1 MARLFTPSESKYYLM
16 ALDAGTGSIRAVI
29 FDLEGNQIAVGQA
42 EWRHLAVP
50 DVPGSMEF
58 DLNKNWQLACEC
70 MRQALHNAGI
80 APEYI
85 AAVSACS
92 MREGIVLYNNE
103 GAPIWA
109 CANVDARAA
118 REVSELKEL
127 HNNTFENEVYRATGQ
142 TLALSAIPR
151 LLWLAH
157 HRSDIYRQAST
168 ITMISDWLAYML
180 SGELA
185 VDPSNA
191 GTTGLLDLT
200 TRDWKPALLD
210 MAGLRADILSPV
222 KETGTLLGVVSS
234 QAAELCGLKAGT
246 PVVVGGGDVQL
257 GCLGLGV
264 VRPAQ
269 TAVLGGTFWQ
279 QVVNLGAP
287 VTDPEMNVRVN
298 PHVIPGMVQAES
310 ISFFTGLT
318 MRWFRDAFCAEEK
331 LIAERLGIDTYTLLE
346 EMASRVPPGSWGVMP
361 IFSDRMRFKTWYHAA
376 PSFINLSI
384 DPDKCN
390 KATLFRALE
399 ENAAIVSACNLQ
411 QIADFSNQGT
421 GEATIR
427 EGGLITAENTIIG
440 GNATGIGTLNVQD
453 QDSVI
458 TVRRLY
464 NGYFGNGTLNIS
476 NNGLINNKEYSLVGV
491 QDGSHGVVNVTD
503 KGHWNFLGTGEAFR
517 YIYIGDAGDGEL
529 NVSREGKVDSG
540 IITAGMKET
549 GTGNITVK
557 DKNSVI
563 TNLGTNLGY
572 DGHGEMNIS
581 NEGLV
586 VSNGGSSL
594 GYGETGVGN
603 VSITTG
609 GMWEVNKNVYTTIGV
624 AGVGNLNISDGG
636 KFVSQNIT
644 FLGDKASGIGTLN
657 LMDATSSFDTV
668 GINVGNFGSGIVN
681 VSNGATLN
689 STGYGFIG
697 GNASGKGIVNISTD
711 SLWNLKTSST
721 NAQLLQ
727 VGVLGK
733 GELNITTGGI
743 VKARDTQIALNDKSK
758 GVVRVDGQN
767 SLLETFNMYVG
778 TSGTGTLTLTN
789 SGTLNVEGGEVYL
802 GVFEPAVGTLNIG
815 AAHGEAAADAGYIT
829 NATKVE
835 FGSGEGV
842 FVFNH
847 TNNSDAGYQVDMLI
861 TGDDKD
867 GKVIHDAGHTVFNA
881 GNTYS
886 GKTLVNDGLLTIAS
900 HTADGVTGM
909 GSSEVTIASPGTLD
923 ILASTNS
930 AGDYTL
936 TNALKGDGLMRVQL
950 SSYDKMFGFTHAT
963 GTEFAGVAQLKDST
977 FTLERDNTAALT
989 HAMLQSDSENT
1000 TSVKVGEQSIGGL
1013 AMNGGTLIFDTDIP
1027 AATLAEGYISV
1038 DTLVVGAGD
1047 YTWKGRNYQVN
1058 GTGDVLIDVPKPWND
1073 PMANNPLTTLN
1084 LLEHDDSHVGVQ
1096 LVKAQTVIGS
1106 GGSLTLRD
1114 LQGDEVEADKTL
1126 HIAQNGTVVAEGD
1139 YGFRLT
1145 TAPGD
1150 GLYVNYGLKALNI
1163 HGGQKL
1169 TLAEHGGAYGATAD
1183 MSAKIGG
1190 EGDLAINTVRQVS
1203 LSNGQNDYQGATYVQ
1218 MGTLRTDADGALGN
1232 TRELNISNAAIVDL
1246 NGSTQTV
1253 ETFTG
1258 QMGST
1263 VLFKE
1268 GALTVNKGGISQG
1281 ELTGGGNLN
1290 VTGGTLAIEGLNARY
1305 NALTSISPNAEVSLD
1320 NTQGL
1325 GRGNIANDGLLTL
1338 KNVTGE
1344 LRNSISGKGIV
1355 SATARTDVELDGDNS
1370 RFVGQFN
1377 IDTGSALSVNEQ
1389 KNLGDASVINNGLL
1403 TISTERSWA
1412 MTHSISGSGDVT
1424 KLGTGILTLNND
1436 SAAYQGTTD
1445 IVGGEIAFGSD
1456 SAINMASQHI
1466 NIHNSGVMSGNV
1478 TTAGDVNVMPGGT
1491 LRVAKTTIG
1500 GNLENGG
1507 TVQMNSE
1514 GGKPG
1519 NVLTVNGN
1527 YTGNNGLMTFNAT
1540 LGGDNSPTD
1549 KMNVKGDTQGN
1560 TRVRVDNIGGVG
1572 AQTVNGIELIEVGG
1586 NSAGNFALTTG
1597 TVEAGAYVYTLA
1609 KGKGN
1614 DEKNWYLTSKWDGVT
1629 PADTPDPINN
1639 PPVVDPEGPSV
1650 YRPEAG
1656 SYISNIAAANSLFSH
1671 RLHDR
1676 LGEPQYTDSLHSQ
1689 GSASSMWMRHV
1700 GGHERSRAGD
1710 GQLNTQANRYVLQLG
1725 GDLAQWSSNA
1735 QDRWHL
1741 GVMAGYANQHSNTQS
1756 NRVGYKS
1763 DGRISGYSAGLY
1775 ATWYQNDA
1783 NKTGAY
1789 VDSWALYNWFDN
1801 SVSSDNR
1808 SADDYDSRGVTA
1820 SVEGGYT
1827 FEAGTFS
1834 GSEGTLNT
1842 WYVQPQAQIT
1852 WMGVK
1857 DSDHTRK
1864 DGTRIETEGDG
1875 NVQTRLGVKTYLNSH
1890 HQRDDGKQREFQPYI
1905 EANWINNS
1913 KVYAVKMNGQTVGR
1927 EGARN
1932 LGEVRTG
1939 VEAKVNNNL
1948 SLWGNVGVQLGD
1960 KGYSDTQ
1967 GMLGVK
1973 YSW

>member
-1 MARLFTPSESKYYLM
+1 M
-16 ALDAGTGSIRAVI
+16 
-29 FDLEGNQIAVGQA
+29 
-42 EWRHLAVP
+42 
-50 DVPGSMEF
+50 
-58 DLNKNWQLACEC
+58 
-70 MRQALHNAGI
+70 
-80 APEYI
+80 
-85 AAVSACS
+85 
-92 MREGIVLYNNE
+92 
-103 GAPIWA
+103 
-109 CANVDARAA
+109 
-118 REVSELKEL
+118 
-127 HNNTFENEVYRATGQ
+127 
-142 TLALSAIPR
+142 
-151 LLWLAH
+151 
-157 HRSDIYRQAST
+157 
-168 ITMISDWLAYML
+168 
-180 SGELA
+180 
-185 VDPSNA
+185 
-191 GTTGLLDLT
+191 
-200 TRDWKPALLD
+200 
-210 MAGLRADILSPV
+210 
-222 KETGTLLGVVSS
+222 
-234 QAAELCGLKAGT
+234 
-246 PVVVGGGDVQL
+246 
-257 GCLGLGV
+257 
-264 VRPAQ
+264 
-269 TAVLGGTFWQ
+269 
-279 QVVNLGAP
+279 
-287 VTDPEMNVRVN
+287 
-298 PHVIPGMVQAES
+298 
-310 ISFFTGLT
+310 
-318 MRWFRDAFCAEEK
+318 
-331 LIAERLGIDTYTLLE
+331 
-346 EMASRVPPGSWGVMP
+346 
-361 IFSDRMRFKTWYHAA
+361 
-376 PSFINLSI
+376 
-384 DPDKCN
+384 
-390 KATLFRALE
+390 
-399 ENAAIVSACNLQ
+399 
-411 QIADFSNQGT
+411 
-421 GEATIR
+421 
-427 EGGLITAENTIIG
+427 
-440 GNATGIGTLNVQD
+440 
-453 QDSVI
+453 
-458 TVRRLY
+458 
-464 NGYFGNGTLNIS
+464 
-476 NNGLINNKEYSLVGV
+476 GV

-529 NVSREGKVDSG
+529 NVSSEGKVDSG

-657 LMDATSSFDTV
+657 LMDGASSFDTV

-727 VGVLGK
+727 VGVLGA

-758 GVVRVDGQN
+758 GDVRVDGQN

-815 AAHGEAAADAGYIT
+815 AAHGEAAADAGFIT

-867 GKVIHDAGHTVFNA
+867 GKVIHDAGHTVFNV

-950 SSYDKMFGFTHAT
+950 SSSDKIFGFTHAT

-1445 IVGGEIAFGSD
+1445 IVGGGKLLSVPTLPLIW
-1456 SAINMASQHI
+1456 Q
-1466 NIHNSGVMSGNV
+1466 
-1478 TTAGDVNVMPGGT
+1478 VN
-1491 LRVAKTTIG
+1491 
-1500 GNLENGG
+1500 
-1507 TVQMNSE
+1507 
-1514 GGKPG
+1514 
-1519 NVLTVNGN
+1519 
-1527 YTGNNGLMTFNAT
+1527 
-1540 LGGDNSPTD
+1540 

>member
-103 GAPIWA
+103 GTPIWA

-180 SGELA
+180 SG
-185 VDPSNA
+185 D
-191 GTTGLLDLT
+191 
-200 TRDWKPALLD
+200 
-210 MAGLRADILSPV
+210 
-222 KETGTLLGVVSS
+222 
-234 QAAELCGLKAGT
+234 
-246 PVVVGGGDVQL
+246 
-257 GCLGLGV
+257 
-264 VRPAQ
+264 
-269 TAVLGGTFWQ
+269 
-279 QVVNLGAP
+279 
-287 VTDPEMNVRVN
+287 
-298 PHVIPGMVQAES
+298 
-310 ISFFTGLT
+310 
-318 MRWFRDAFCAEEK
+318 
-331 LIAERLGIDTYTLLE
+331 
-346 EMASRVPPGSWGVMP
+346 
-361 IFSDRMRFKTWYHAA
+361 
-376 PSFINLSI
+376 
-384 DPDKCN
+384 
-390 KATLFRALE
+390 
-399 ENAAIVSACNLQ
+399 
-411 QIADFSNQGT
+411 
-421 GEATIR
+421 
-427 EGGLITAENTIIG
+427 
-440 GNATGIGTLNVQD
+440 
-453 QDSVI
+453 
-458 TVRRLY
+458 
-464 NGYFGNGTLNIS
+464 
-476 NNGLINNKEYSLVGV
+476 
-491 QDGSHGVVNVTD
+491 
-503 KGHWNFLGTGEAFR
+503 
-517 YIYIGDAGDGEL
+517 
-529 NVSREGKVDSG
+529 
-540 IITAGMKET
+540 
-549 GTGNITVK
+549 
-557 DKNSVI
+557 
-563 TNLGTNLGY
+563 
-572 DGHGEMNIS
+572 
-581 NEGLV
+581 
-586 VSNGGSSL
+586 
-594 GYGETGVGN
+594 
-603 VSITTG
+603 
-609 GMWEVNKNVYTTIGV
+609 
-624 AGVGNLNISDGG
+624 
-636 KFVSQNIT
+636 
-644 FLGDKASGIGTLN
+644 
-657 LMDATSSFDTV
+657 
-668 GINVGNFGSGIVN
+668 
-681 VSNGATLN
+681 
-689 STGYGFIG
+689 
-697 GNASGKGIVNISTD
+697 
-711 SLWNLKTSST
+711 
-721 NAQLLQ
+721 
-727 VGVLGK
+727 
-733 GELNITTGGI
+733 
-743 VKARDTQIALNDKSK
+743 
-758 GVVRVDGQN
+758 
-767 SLLETFNMYVG
+767 
-778 TSGTGTLTLTN
+778 
-789 SGTLNVEGGEVYL
+789 
-802 GVFEPAVGTLNIG
+802 
-815 AAHGEAAADAGYIT
+815 
-829 NATKVE
+829 
-835 FGSGEGV
+835 
-842 FVFNH
+842 
-847 TNNSDAGYQVDMLI
+847 
-861 TGDDKD
+861 
-867 GKVIHDAGHTVFNA
+867 
-881 GNTYS
+881 
-886 GKTLVNDGLLTIAS
+886 
-900 HTADGVTGM
+900 
-909 GSSEVTIASPGTLD
+909 
-923 ILASTNS
+923 
-930 AGDYTL
+930 
-936 TNALKGDGLMRVQL
+936 
-950 SSYDKMFGFTHAT
+950 
-963 GTEFAGVAQLKDST
+963 
-977 FTLERDNTAALT
+977 
-989 HAMLQSDSENT
+989 
-1000 TSVKVGEQSIGGL
+1000 
-1013 AMNGGTLIFDTDIP
+1013 
-1027 AATLAEGYISV
+1027 
-1038 DTLVVGAGD
+1038 
-1047 YTWKGRNYQVN
+1047 
-1058 GTGDVLIDVPKPWND
+1058 
-1073 PMANNPLTTLN
+1073 
-1084 LLEHDDSHVGVQ
+1084 
-1096 LVKAQTVIGS
+1096 
-1106 GGSLTLRD
+1106 
-1114 LQGDEVEADKTL
+1114 
-1126 HIAQNGTVVAEGD
+1126 
-1139 YGFRLT
+1139 
-1145 TAPGD
+1145 
-1150 GLYVNYGLKALNI
+1150 
-1163 HGGQKL
+1163 
-1169 TLAEHGGAYGATAD
+1169 
-1183 MSAKIGG
+1183 
-1190 EGDLAINTVRQVS
+1190 
-1203 LSNGQNDYQGATYVQ
+1203 
-1218 MGTLRTDADGALGN
+1218 
-1232 TRELNISNAAIVDL
+1232 
-1246 NGSTQTV
+1246 
-1253 ETFTG
+1253 
-1258 QMGST
+1258 
-1263 VLFKE
+1263 
-1268 GALTVNKGGISQG
+1268 
-1281 ELTGGGNLN
+1281 
-1290 VTGGTLAIEGLNARY
+1290 
-1305 NALTSISPNAEVSLD
+1305 
-1320 NTQGL
+1320 
-1325 GRGNIANDGLLTL
+1325 
-1338 KNVTGE
+1338 
-1344 LRNSISGKGIV
+1344 
-1355 SATARTDVELDGDNS
+1355 
-1370 RFVGQFN
+1370 
-1377 IDTGSALSVNEQ
+1377 
-1389 KNLGDASVINNGLL
+1389 
-1403 TISTERSWA
+1403 
-1412 MTHSISGSGDVT
+1412 SGDVT

-1491 LRVAKTTIG
+1491 LRVAKTTVG

-1700 GGHERSRAGD
+1700 GGHERFRTGD

-1842 WYVQPQAQIT
+1842 WYVQPQVQIT

-1890 HQRDDGKQREFQPYI
+1890 HKRDNGKQREFQPYI

-1913 KVYAVKMNGQTVGR
+1913 KVYAVKMNGQTVSR
-1927 EGARN
+1927 DGARN
-1932 LGEVRTG
+1932 LAEVRTG

>member
-1 MARLFTPSESKYYLM
+1 MNRIY
-16 ALDAGTGSIRAVI
+16 RVI
-29 FDLEGNQIAVGQA
+29 WNCTLQVFQ
-42 EWRHLAVP
+42 
-50 DVPGSMEF
+50 
-58 DLNKNWQLACEC
+58 
-70 MRQALHNAGI
+70 
-80 APEYI
+80 
-85 AAVSACS
+85 ACS
-92 MREGIVLYNNE
+92 ELTRRAGKTSTVNLRKSSGLTTKFSRLTLGVL
-103 GAPIWA
+103 
-109 CANVDARAA
+109 
-118 REVSELKEL
+118 
-127 HNNTFENEVYRATGQ
+127 
-142 TLALSAIPR
+142 LALSGSASGASLEVDNDQITNIDTDVAYDAY
-151 LLWLAH
+151 LVGWYGTGVLNILAGGN
-157 HRSDIYRQAST
+157 ASLTT
-168 ITMISDWLAYML
+168 ITTSVIGANEDS
-180 SGELA
+180 E
-185 VDPSNA
+185 
-191 GTTGLLDLT
+191 GT
-200 TRDWKPALLD
+200 
-210 MAGLRADILSPV
+210 V
-222 KETGTLLGVVSS
+222 N
-234 QAAELCGLKAGT
+234 
-246 PVVVGGGDVQL
+246 
-257 GCLGLGV
+257 
-264 VRPAQ
+264 
-269 TAVLGGTFWQ
+269 VLGGTWRLYDSGNNARPLNVGQSGTGTLNIKQKGHVDGGYLRLGSSTGGVGTVNVEGEDSVLTTELFEIGSYGTGSLNITDKGYVTSSIVAILGYQ
-279 QVVNLGAP
+279 AGSNGQVVVEKGGEWLIKNN
-287 VTDPEMNVRVN
+287 DS
-298 PHVIPGMVQAES
+298 S
-310 ISFFTGLT
+310 IEF
-318 MRWFRDAFCAEEK
+318 
-331 LIAERLGIDTYTLLE
+331 
-346 EMASRVPPGSWGVMP
+346 
-361 IFSDRMRFKTWYHAA
+361 
-376 PSFINLSI
+376 
-384 DPDKCN
+384 
-390 KATLFRALE
+390 
-399 ENAAIVSACNLQ
+399 
-411 QIADFSNQGT
+411 QIGNQGT

-427 EGGLITAENTIIG
+427 EGGLVTAENTIIG

-464 NGYFGNGTLNIS
+464 NGYFGNGTVNIS

-529 NVSREGKVDSG
+529 NVSSEGKVDSG

-581 NEGLV
+581 NQGLV

-668 GINVGNFGSGIVN
+668 GINV
-681 VSNGATLN
+681 
-689 STGYGFIG
+689 
-697 GNASGKGIVNISTD
+697 
-711 SLWNLKTSST
+711 
-721 NAQLLQ
+721 
-727 VGVLGK
+727 
-733 GELNITTGGI
+733 
-743 VKARDTQIALNDKSK
+743 
-758 GVVRVDGQN
+758 
-767 SLLETFNMYVG
+767 
-778 TSGTGTLTLTN
+778 
-789 SGTLNVEGGEVYL
+789 
-802 GVFEPAVGTLNIG
+802 
-815 AAHGEAAADAGYIT
+815 
-829 NATKVE
+829 
-835 FGSGEGV
+835 
-842 FVFNH
+842 
-847 TNNSDAGYQVDMLI
+847 
-861 TGDDKD
+861 
-867 GKVIHDAGHTVFNA
+867 
-881 GNTYS
+881 
-886 GKTLVNDGLLTIAS
+886 
-900 HTADGVTGM
+900 
-909 GSSEVTIASPGTLD
+909 
-923 ILASTNS
+923 
-930 AGDYTL
+930 
-936 TNALKGDGLMRVQL
+936 
-950 SSYDKMFGFTHAT
+950 
-963 GTEFAGVAQLKDST
+963 
-977 FTLERDNTAALT
+977 
-989 HAMLQSDSENT
+989 
-1000 TSVKVGEQSIGGL
+1000 
-1013 AMNGGTLIFDTDIP
+1013 
-1027 AATLAEGYISV
+1027 
-1038 DTLVVGAGD
+1038 
-1047 YTWKGRNYQVN
+1047 
-1058 GTGDVLIDVPKPWND
+1058 
-1073 PMANNPLTTLN
+1073 
-1084 LLEHDDSHVGVQ
+1084 
-1096 LVKAQTVIGS
+1096 
-1106 GGSLTLRD
+1106 
-1114 LQGDEVEADKTL
+1114 
-1126 HIAQNGTVVAEGD
+1126 
-1139 YGFRLT
+1139 
-1145 TAPGD
+1145 
-1150 GLYVNYGLKALNI
+1150 
-1163 HGGQKL
+1163 
-1169 TLAEHGGAYGATAD
+1169 
-1183 MSAKIGG
+1183 
-1190 EGDLAINTVRQVS
+1190 
-1203 LSNGQNDYQGATYVQ
+1203 
-1218 MGTLRTDADGALGN
+1218 
-1232 TRELNISNAAIVDL
+1232 
-1246 NGSTQTV
+1246 
-1253 ETFTG
+1253 
-1258 QMGST
+1258 
-1263 VLFKE
+1263 
-1268 GALTVNKGGISQG
+1268 
-1281 ELTGGGNLN
+1281 
-1290 VTGGTLAIEGLNARY
+1290 
-1305 NALTSISPNAEVSLD
+1305 
-1320 NTQGL
+1320 
-1325 GRGNIANDGLLTL
+1325 
-1338 KNVTGE
+1338 
-1344 LRNSISGKGIV
+1344 
-1355 SATARTDVELDGDNS
+1355 
-1370 RFVGQFN
+1370 
-1377 IDTGSALSVNEQ
+1377 
-1389 KNLGDASVINNGLL
+1389 
-1403 TISTERSWA
+1403 
-1412 MTHSISGSGDVT
+1412 
-1424 KLGTGILTLNND
+1424 
-1436 SAAYQGTTD
+1436 
-1445 IVGGEIAFGSD
+1445 
-1456 SAINMASQHI
+1456 
-1466 NIHNSGVMSGNV
+1466 
-1478 TTAGDVNVMPGGT
+1478 
-1491 LRVAKTTIG
+1491 
-1500 GNLENGG
+1500 
-1507 TVQMNSE
+1507 
-1514 GGKPG
+1514 
-1519 NVLTVNGN
+1519 
-1527 YTGNNGLMTFNAT
+1527 
-1540 LGGDNSPTD
+1540 
-1549 KMNVKGDTQGN
+1549 
-1560 TRVRVDNIGGVG
+1560 
-1572 AQTVNGIELIEVGG
+1572 G

>member
-1 MARLFTPSESKYYLM
+1 MNRIY
-16 ALDAGTGSIRAVI
+16 RVI
-29 FDLEGNQIAVGQA
+29 WNCTLQVFQ
-42 EWRHLAVP
+42 
-50 DVPGSMEF
+50 
-58 DLNKNWQLACEC
+58 
-70 MRQALHNAGI
+70 
-80 APEYI
+80 
-85 AAVSACS
+85 ACS
-92 MREGIVLYNNE
+92 ELTRRAGKTSTVNLRKSSGLTTKFSRLTLGVL
-103 GAPIWA
+103 
-109 CANVDARAA
+109 
-118 REVSELKEL
+118 
-127 HNNTFENEVYRATGQ
+127 
-142 TLALSAIPR
+142 LALSGSASGASLEVDNDQITNIDTDVAYDAY
-151 LLWLAH
+151 LVGWYGTGVLNILAGGN
-157 HRSDIYRQAST
+157 ASLTT
-168 ITMISDWLAYML
+168 ITTSVIGANEDS
-180 SGELA
+180 E
-185 VDPSNA
+185 
-191 GTTGLLDLT
+191 GT
-200 TRDWKPALLD
+200 
-210 MAGLRADILSPV
+210 V
-222 KETGTLLGVVSS
+222 N
-234 QAAELCGLKAGT
+234 
-246 PVVVGGGDVQL
+246 
-257 GCLGLGV
+257 
-264 VRPAQ
+264 
-269 TAVLGGTFWQ
+269 VLGGTW
-279 QVVNLGAP
+279 
-287 VTDPEMNVRVN
+287 
-298 PHVIPGMVQAES
+298 
-310 ISFFTGLT
+310 
-318 MRWFRDAFCAEEK
+318 
-331 LIAERLGIDTYTLLE
+331 RLYDSG
-346 EMASRVPPGSWGVMP
+346 
-361 IFSDRMRFKTWYHAA
+361 
-376 PSFINLSI
+376 N
-384 DPDKCN
+384 
-390 KATLFRALE
+390 
-399 ENAAIVSACNLQ
+399 NA
-411 QIADFSNQGT
+411 
-421 GEATIR
+421 R
-427 EGGLITAENTIIG
+427 P
-440 GNATGIGTLNVQD
+440 LNV
-453 QDSVI
+453 
-458 TVRRLY
+458 
-464 NGYFGNGTLNIS
+464 
-476 NNGLINNKEYSLVGV
+476 
-491 QDGSHGVVNVTD
+491 
-503 KGHWNFLGTGEAFR
+503 
-517 YIYIGDAGDGEL
+517 
-529 NVSREGKVDSG
+529 
-540 IITAGMKET
+540 
-549 GTGNITVK
+549 
-557 DKNSVI
+557 
-563 TNLGTNLGY
+563 
-572 DGHGEMNIS
+572 
-581 NEGLV
+581 
-586 VSNGGSSL
+586 
-594 GYGETGVGN
+594 
-603 VSITTG
+603 
-609 GMWEVNKNVYTTIGV
+609 
-624 AGVGNLNISDGG
+624 
-636 KFVSQNIT
+636 
-644 FLGDKASGIGTLN
+644 
-657 LMDATSSFDTV
+657 
-668 GINVGNFGSGIVN
+668 
-681 VSNGATLN
+681 
-689 STGYGFIG
+689 
-697 GNASGKGIVNISTD
+697 
-711 SLWNLKTSST
+711 
-721 NAQLLQ
+721 
-727 VGVLGK
+727 
-733 GELNITTGGI
+733 
-743 VKARDTQIALNDKSK
+743 
-758 GVVRVDGQN
+758 GQ
-767 SLLETFNMYVG
+767 
-778 TSGTGTLTLTN
+778 SGTGTLNIKQKGHVDGGYLRLGSSTGGV
-789 SGTLNVEGGEVYL
+789 GTVNVEGEDSVL
-802 GVFEPAVGTLNIG
+802 TTELFEIGSYGTGSLNIT
-815 AAHGEAAADAGYIT
+815 DKGY
-829 NATKVE
+829 
-835 FGSGEGV
+835 
-842 FVFNH
+842 
-847 TNNSDAGYQVDMLI
+847 
-861 TGDDKD
+861 
-867 GKVIHDAGHTVFNA
+867 
-881 GNTYS
+881 
-886 GKTLVNDGLLTIAS
+886 
-900 HTADGVTGM
+900 VT
-909 GSSEVTIASPGTLD
+909 S
-923 ILASTNS
+923 
-930 AGDYTL
+930 
-936 TNALKGDGLMRVQL
+936 
-950 SSYDKMFGFTHAT
+950 
-963 GTEFAGVAQLKDST
+963 
-977 FTLERDNTAALT
+977 
-989 HAMLQSDSENT
+989 
-1000 TSVKVGEQSIGGL
+1000 
-1013 AMNGGTLIFDTDIP
+1013 
-1027 AATLAEGYISV
+1027 
-1038 DTLVVGAGD
+1038 
-1047 YTWKGRNYQVN
+1047 
-1058 GTGDVLIDVPKPWND
+1058 
-1073 PMANNPLTTLN
+1073 
-1084 LLEHDDSHVGVQ
+1084 
-1096 LVKAQTVIGS
+1096 
-1106 GGSLTLRD
+1106 
-1114 LQGDEVEADKTL
+1114 
-1126 HIAQNGTVVAEGD
+1126 
-1139 YGFRLT
+1139 
-1145 TAPGD
+1145 
-1150 GLYVNYGLKALNI
+1150 
-1163 HGGQKL
+1163 
-1169 TLAEHGGAYGATAD
+1169 
-1183 MSAKIGG
+1183 
-1190 EGDLAINTVRQVS
+1190 
-1203 LSNGQNDYQGATYVQ
+1203 
-1218 MGTLRTDADGALGN
+1218 
-1232 TRELNISNAAIVDL
+1232 
-1246 NGSTQTV
+1246 
-1253 ETFTG
+1253 
-1258 QMGST
+1258 
-1263 VLFKE
+1263 
-1268 GALTVNKGGISQG
+1268 
-1281 ELTGGGNLN
+1281 
-1290 VTGGTLAIEGLNARY
+1290 
-1305 NALTSISPNAEVSLD
+1305 
-1320 NTQGL
+1320 
-1325 GRGNIANDGLLTL
+1325 
-1338 KNVTGE
+1338 
-1344 LRNSISGKGIV
+1344 V

-1629 PADTPDPINN
+1629 PPDTPDPINN

-1676 LGEPQYTDSLHSQ
+1676 LGEPQYIDSLHSQ

-1834 GSEGTLNT
+1834 GSEETLNT

>member
-1 MARLFTPSESKYYLM
+1 
-16 ALDAGTGSIRAVI
+16 
-29 FDLEGNQIAVGQA
+29 
-42 EWRHLAVP
+42 
-50 DVPGSMEF
+50 
-58 DLNKNWQLACEC
+58 
-70 MRQALHNAGI
+70 
-80 APEYI
+80 
-85 AAVSACS
+85 
-92 MREGIVLYNNE
+92 
-103 GAPIWA
+103 
-109 CANVDARAA
+109 
-118 REVSELKEL
+118 
-127 HNNTFENEVYRATGQ
+127 
-142 TLALSAIPR
+142 
-151 LLWLAH
+151 
-157 HRSDIYRQAST
+157 
-168 ITMISDWLAYML
+168 
-180 SGELA
+180 
-185 VDPSNA
+185 
-191 GTTGLLDLT
+191 
-200 TRDWKPALLD
+200 
-210 MAGLRADILSPV
+210 
-222 KETGTLLGVVSS
+222 
-234 QAAELCGLKAGT
+234 
-246 PVVVGGGDVQL
+246 
-257 GCLGLGV
+257 
-264 VRPAQ
+264 
-269 TAVLGGTFWQ
+269 
-279 QVVNLGAP
+279 
-287 VTDPEMNVRVN
+287 
-298 PHVIPGMVQAES
+298 
-310 ISFFTGLT
+310 
-318 MRWFRDAFCAEEK
+318 
-331 LIAERLGIDTYTLLE
+331 
-346 EMASRVPPGSWGVMP
+346 
-361 IFSDRMRFKTWYHAA
+361 
-376 PSFINLSI
+376 
-384 DPDKCN
+384 
-390 KATLFRALE
+390 
-399 ENAAIVSACNLQ
+399 
-411 QIADFSNQGT
+411 
-421 GEATIR
+421 
-427 EGGLITAENTIIG
+427 
-440 GNATGIGTLNVQD
+440 
-453 QDSVI
+453 
-458 TVRRLY
+458 
-464 NGYFGNGTLNIS
+464 
-476 NNGLINNKEYSLVGV
+476 
-491 QDGSHGVVNVTD
+491 
-503 KGHWNFLGTGEAFR
+503 
-517 YIYIGDAGDGEL
+517 
-529 NVSREGKVDSG
+529 
-540 IITAGMKET
+540 
-549 GTGNITVK
+549 
-557 DKNSVI
+557 
-563 TNLGTNLGY
+563 
-572 DGHGEMNIS
+572 
-581 NEGLV
+581 
-586 VSNGGSSL
+586 
-594 GYGETGVGN
+594 
-603 VSITTG
+603 
-609 GMWEVNKNVYTTIGV
+609 
-624 AGVGNLNISDGG
+624 
-636 KFVSQNIT
+636 
-644 FLGDKASGIGTLN
+644 
-657 LMDATSSFDTV
+657 
-668 GINVGNFGSGIVN
+668 
-681 VSNGATLN
+681 
-689 STGYGFIG
+689 
-697 GNASGKGIVNISTD
+697 
-711 SLWNLKTSST
+711 
-721 NAQLLQ
+721 
-727 VGVLGK
+727 
-733 GELNITTGGI
+733 
-743 VKARDTQIALNDKSK
+743 
-758 GVVRVDGQN
+758 
-767 SLLETFNMYVG
+767 
-778 TSGTGTLTLTN
+778 
-789 SGTLNVEGGEVYL
+789 
-802 GVFEPAVGTLNIG
+802 
-815 AAHGEAAADAGYIT
+815 
-829 NATKVE
+829 
-835 FGSGEGV
+835 
-842 FVFNH
+842 
-847 TNNSDAGYQVDMLI
+847 I

-867 GKVIHDAGHTVFNA
+867 GKVIHDAGHTVFNV

-950 SSYDKMFGFTHAT
+950 SSSDKIFGFTHAT

-1325 GRGNIANDGLLTL
+1325 GRGNIANNGLLTL

-1412 MTHSISGSGDVT
+1412 MTHSISG
-1424 KLGTGILTLNND
+1424 
-1436 SAAYQGTTD
+1436 
-1445 IVGGEIAFGSD
+1445 
-1456 SAINMASQHI
+1456 
-1466 NIHNSGVMSGNV
+1466 
-1478 TTAGDVNVMPGGT
+1478 
-1491 LRVAKTTIG
+1491 
-1500 GNLENGG
+1500 
-1507 TVQMNSE
+1507 
-1514 GGKPG
+1514 
-1519 NVLTVNGN
+1519 
-1527 YTGNNGLMTFNAT
+1527 
-1540 LGGDNSPTD
+1540 
-1549 KMNVKGDTQGN
+1549 
-1560 TRVRVDNIGGVG
+1560 
-1572 AQTVNGIELIEVGG
+1572 
-1586 NSAGNFALTTG
+1586 
-1597 TVEAGAYVYTLA
+1597 
-1609 KGKGN
+1609 
-1614 DEKNWYLTSKWDGVT
+1614 
-1629 PADTPDPINN
+1629 
-1639 PPVVDPEGPSV
+1639 
-1650 YRPEAG
+1650 
-1656 SYISNIAAANSLFSH
+1656 
-1671 RLHDR
+1671 
-1676 LGEPQYTDSLHSQ
+1676 
-1689 GSASSMWMRHV
+1689 
-1700 GGHERSRAGD
+1700 
-1710 GQLNTQANRYVLQLG
+1710 
-1725 GDLAQWSSNA
+1725 
-1735 QDRWHL
+1735 
-1741 GVMAGYANQHSNTQS
+1741 
-1756 NRVGYKS
+1756 
-1763 DGRISGYSAGLY
+1763 
-1775 ATWYQNDA
+1775 
-1783 NKTGAY
+1783 
-1789 VDSWALYNWFDN
+1789 
-1801 SVSSDNR
+1801 NR

>member
-1 MARLFTPSESKYYLM
+1 MNRIY
-16 ALDAGTGSIRAVI
+16 RVI
-29 FDLEGNQIAVGQA
+29 WNCTLQVFQ
-42 EWRHLAVP
+42 
-50 DVPGSMEF
+50 
-58 DLNKNWQLACEC
+58 
-70 MRQALHNAGI
+70 
-80 APEYI
+80 
-85 AAVSACS
+85 ACS
-92 MREGIVLYNNE
+92 ELTRRAGKTSTVNLRKSSGLTTKFSRLTLGVL
-103 GAPIWA
+103 
-109 CANVDARAA
+109 
-118 REVSELKEL
+118 
-127 HNNTFENEVYRATGQ
+127 
-142 TLALSAIPR
+142 LALSGSASGASLEVDNDQITNIDTDVAYDAY
-151 LLWLAH
+151 LVGWYGTGVLNILAGGN
-157 HRSDIYRQAST
+157 ASLTT
-168 ITMISDWLAYML
+168 ITTSVIGANEDS
-180 SGELA
+180 E
-185 VDPSNA
+185 
-191 GTTGLLDLT
+191 GT
-200 TRDWKPALLD
+200 
-210 MAGLRADILSPV
+210 V
-222 KETGTLLGVVSS
+222 N
-234 QAAELCGLKAGT
+234 
-246 PVVVGGGDVQL
+246 
-257 GCLGLGV
+257 
-264 VRPAQ
+264 
-269 TAVLGGTFWQ
+269 VLGGTWRLYDSGNNARPLNVGQSGTGTLNIKQKGHVDGGYLRLGSSTGGVGTVNVEGEDSVLTTELFEIGSYGTGSLNITDKGYVTSSIVAILGYQ
-279 QVVNLGAP
+279 AGSNGQVVVEKGGEWLIKNN
-287 VTDPEMNVRVN
+287 DS
-298 PHVIPGMVQAES
+298 S
-310 ISFFTGLT
+310 IEF
-318 MRWFRDAFCAEEK
+318 
-331 LIAERLGIDTYTLLE
+331 
-346 EMASRVPPGSWGVMP
+346 
-361 IFSDRMRFKTWYHAA
+361 
-376 PSFINLSI
+376 
-384 DPDKCN
+384 
-390 KATLFRALE
+390 
-399 ENAAIVSACNLQ
+399 
-411 QIADFSNQGT
+411 QIGNQGT

-440 GNATGIGTLNVQD
+440 GNATGVGTLNVQD

-464 NGYFGNGTLNIS
+464 NGYFSNGTLNIS

-758 GVVRVDGQN
+758 GDVRVDGQN

-989 HAMLQSDSENT
+989 HAN
-1000 TSVKVGEQSIGGL
+1000 
-1013 AMNGGTLIFDTDIP
+1013 
-1027 AATLAEGYISV
+1027 
-1038 DTLVVGAGD
+1038 
-1047 YTWKGRNYQVN
+1047 
-1058 GTGDVLIDVPKPWND
+1058 
-1073 PMANNPLTTLN
+1073 
-1084 LLEHDDSHVGVQ
+1084 
-1096 LVKAQTVIGS
+1096 
-1106 GGSLTLRD
+1106 
-1114 LQGDEVEADKTL
+1114 
-1126 HIAQNGTVVAEGD
+1126 
-1139 YGFRLT
+1139 
-1145 TAPGD
+1145 
-1150 GLYVNYGLKALNI
+1150 
-1163 HGGQKL
+1163 
-1169 TLAEHGGAYGATAD
+1169 
-1183 MSAKIGG
+1183 
-1190 EGDLAINTVRQVS
+1190 
-1203 LSNGQNDYQGATYVQ
+1203 
-1218 MGTLRTDADGALGN
+1218 
-1232 TRELNISNAAIVDL
+1232 
-1246 NGSTQTV
+1246 
-1253 ETFTG
+1253 
-1258 QMGST
+1258 
-1263 VLFKE
+1263 
-1268 GALTVNKGGISQG
+1268 
-1281 ELTGGGNLN
+1281 
-1290 VTGGTLAIEGLNARY
+1290 
-1305 NALTSISPNAEVSLD
+1305 
-1320 NTQGL
+1320 
-1325 GRGNIANDGLLTL
+1325 
-1338 KNVTGE
+1338 
-1344 LRNSISGKGIV
+1344 
-1355 SATARTDVELDGDNS
+1355 
-1370 RFVGQFN
+1370 
-1377 IDTGSALSVNEQ
+1377 
-1389 KNLGDASVINNGLL
+1389 
-1403 TISTERSWA
+1403 
-1412 MTHSISGSGDVT
+1412 
-1424 KLGTGILTLNND
+1424 
-1436 SAAYQGTTD
+1436 
-1445 IVGGEIAFGSD
+1445 
-1456 SAINMASQHI
+1456 
-1466 NIHNSGVMSGNV
+1466 
-1478 TTAGDVNVMPGGT
+1478 VNVMPGGT

-1629 PADTPDPINN
+1629 PPDTPDPINN

-1676 LGEPQYTDSLHSQ
+1676 LGEPQYIDSLHSQ

-1834 GSEGTLNT
+1834 GSEETLNT

>member
-1 MARLFTPSESKYYLM
+1 MNRIY
-16 ALDAGTGSIRAVI
+16 RVI
-29 FDLEGNQIAVGQA
+29 WNCTLQVFQV
-42 EWRHLAVP
+42 
-50 DVPGSMEF
+50 
-58 DLNKNWQLACEC
+58 C
-70 MRQALHNAGI
+70 
-80 APEYI
+80 
-85 AAVSACS
+85 
-92 MREGIVLYNNE
+92 
-103 GAPIWA
+103 
-109 CANVDARAA
+109 
-118 REVSELKEL
+118 SELTRRVGKKSTVNL
-127 HNNTFENEVYRATGQ
+127 RKSSGLTTKFSRLTLGVL
-142 TLALSAIPR
+142 LALSGSASGASLEVDNDQITNIDTDVAYDAY
-151 LLWLAH
+151 LVGWYGTGVLNILAGGN
-157 HRSDIYRQAST
+157 ASLTT
-168 ITMISDWLAYML
+168 ITTSVIGGNENSK
-180 SGELA
+180 
-185 VDPSNA
+185 
-191 GTTGLLDLT
+191 GT
-200 TRDWKPALLD
+200 
-210 MAGLRADILSPV
+210 V
-222 KETGTLLGVVSS
+222 N
-234 QAAELCGLKAGT
+234 
-246 PVVVGGGDVQL
+246 
-257 GCLGLGV
+257 
-264 VRPAQ
+264 
-269 TAVLGGTFWQ
+269 VLGGTWRLYDSGNNARPLNVGQSGTGTLNIKQKGHVDGGYLRLGSSTGGVGTVNVEGEDSVLTTELFEIGSYGTGSLNITDKGYVTSSIVAILGYQ
-279 QVVNLGAP
+279 AGSNGQVVVEKGGEWLIKNN
-287 VTDPEMNVRVN
+287 DS
-298 PHVIPGMVQAES
+298 S
-310 ISFFTGLT
+310 IEF
-318 MRWFRDAFCAEEK
+318 
-331 LIAERLGIDTYTLLE
+331 
-346 EMASRVPPGSWGVMP
+346 
-361 IFSDRMRFKTWYHAA
+361 
-376 PSFINLSI
+376 
-384 DPDKCN
+384 
-390 KATLFRALE
+390 
-399 ENAAIVSACNLQ
+399 
-411 QIADFSNQGT
+411 QIGNQGT

-440 GNATGIGTLNVQD
+440 GNATGFGTLNVQD

-464 NGYFGNGTLNIS
+464 NGYFGNGTVNIS

-491 QDGSHGVVNVTD
+491 QDGSHGVINVTD

-727 VGVLGK
+727 VGVLGT

-758 GVVRVDGQN
+758 GDVRVDGQN

-815 AAHGEAAADAGYIT
+815 AAHGEAAADAGFIT

-842 FVFNH
+842 FVINH
-847 TNNSDAGYQVDMLI
+847 TN
-861 TGDDKD
+861 
-867 GKVIHDAGHTVFNA
+867 
-881 GNTYS
+881 
-886 GKTLVNDGLLTIAS
+886 
-900 HTADGVTGM
+900 
-909 GSSEVTIASPGTLD
+909 
-923 ILASTNS
+923 
-930 AGDYTL
+930 
-936 TNALKGDGLMRVQL
+936 
-950 SSYDKMFGFTHAT
+950 
-963 GTEFAGVAQLKDST
+963 
-977 FTLERDNTAALT
+977 
-989 HAMLQSDSENT
+989 
-1000 TSVKVGEQSIGGL
+1000 
-1013 AMNGGTLIFDTDIP
+1013 
-1027 AATLAEGYISV
+1027 
-1038 DTLVVGAGD
+1038 
-1047 YTWKGRNYQVN
+1047 
-1058 GTGDVLIDVPKPWND
+1058 
-1073 PMANNPLTTLN
+1073 
-1084 LLEHDDSHVGVQ
+1084 
-1096 LVKAQTVIGS
+1096 
-1106 GGSLTLRD
+1106 
-1114 LQGDEVEADKTL
+1114 
-1126 HIAQNGTVVAEGD
+1126 
-1139 YGFRLT
+1139 
-1145 TAPGD
+1145 
-1150 GLYVNYGLKALNI
+1150 
-1163 HGGQKL
+1163 
-1169 TLAEHGGAYGATAD
+1169 
-1183 MSAKIGG
+1183 
-1190 EGDLAINTVRQVS
+1190 
-1203 LSNGQNDYQGATYVQ
+1203 
-1218 MGTLRTDADGALGN
+1218 LGN

-1478 TTAGDVNVMPGGT
+1478 TTAGDMNVMPGGA

>member
-1 MARLFTPSESKYYLM
+1 MNRIY
-16 ALDAGTGSIRAVI
+16 RVI
-29 FDLEGNQIAVGQA
+29 WNCTLQVFQ
-42 EWRHLAVP
+42 
-50 DVPGSMEF
+50 
-58 DLNKNWQLACEC
+58 
-70 MRQALHNAGI
+70 
-80 APEYI
+80 
-85 AAVSACS
+85 ACS
-92 MREGIVLYNNE
+92 ELTRRAGKTSTVNLRKSSGLTTKFSRLTLGVL
-103 GAPIWA
+103 
-109 CANVDARAA
+109 
-118 REVSELKEL
+118 
-127 HNNTFENEVYRATGQ
+127 
-142 TLALSAIPR
+142 LALSGSASGASLEVDNDQITNIDTDVAYDAY
-151 LLWLAH
+151 LVGWYGTGVLNILAGGN
-157 HRSDIYRQAST
+157 ASLTT
-168 ITMISDWLAYML
+168 ITTSVIGANEDS
-180 SGELA
+180 E
-185 VDPSNA
+185 
-191 GTTGLLDLT
+191 GT
-200 TRDWKPALLD
+200 
-210 MAGLRADILSPV
+210 V
-222 KETGTLLGVVSS
+222 N
-234 QAAELCGLKAGT
+234 
-246 PVVVGGGDVQL
+246 
-257 GCLGLGV
+257 
-264 VRPAQ
+264 
-269 TAVLGGTFWQ
+269 VLGGTWRLYDSGNNARPLNVGQSGTGTLNIKQKGHVDGGYLRLGSSTGGVGTVNVEGEDSVLTTELFEIGSYGTGSLNITDKGYVTSSIVAILGYQ
-279 QVVNLGAP
+279 AGSNGQVVVEKGGEWLIKNN
-287 VTDPEMNVRVN
+287 DS
-298 PHVIPGMVQAES
+298 S
-310 ISFFTGLT
+310 IEF
-318 MRWFRDAFCAEEK
+318 
-331 LIAERLGIDTYTLLE
+331 
-346 EMASRVPPGSWGVMP
+346 
-361 IFSDRMRFKTWYHAA
+361 
-376 PSFINLSI
+376 
-384 DPDKCN
+384 
-390 KATLFRALE
+390 
-399 ENAAIVSACNLQ
+399 
-411 QIADFSNQGT
+411 QIGNQGT

-427 EGGLITAENTIIG
+427 EGGVVTAENTIIG
-440 GNATGIGTLNVQD
+440 GNATGIGT
-453 QDSVI
+453 
-458 TVRRLY
+458 
-464 NGYFGNGTLNIS
+464 
-476 NNGLINNKEYSLVGV
+476 
-491 QDGSHGVVNVTD
+491 
-503 KGHWNFLGTGEAFR
+503 
-517 YIYIGDAGDGEL
+517 
-529 NVSREGKVDSG
+529 
-540 IITAGMKET
+540 
-549 GTGNITVK
+549 
-557 DKNSVI
+557 
-563 TNLGTNLGY
+563 
-572 DGHGEMNIS
+572 
-581 NEGLV
+581 
-586 VSNGGSSL
+586 
-594 GYGETGVGN
+594 
-603 VSITTG
+603 
-609 GMWEVNKNVYTTIGV
+609 
-624 AGVGNLNISDGG
+624 
-636 KFVSQNIT
+636 
-644 FLGDKASGIGTLN
+644 
-657 LMDATSSFDTV
+657 
-668 GINVGNFGSGIVN
+668 
-681 VSNGATLN
+681 
-689 STGYGFIG
+689 
-697 GNASGKGIVNISTD
+697 
-711 SLWNLKTSST
+711 
-721 NAQLLQ
+721 
-727 VGVLGK
+727 
-733 GELNITTGGI
+733 
-743 VKARDTQIALNDKSK
+743 
-758 GVVRVDGQN
+758 
-767 SLLETFNMYVG
+767 
-778 TSGTGTLTLTN
+778 
-789 SGTLNVEGGEVYL
+789 
-802 GVFEPAVGTLNIG
+802 
-815 AAHGEAAADAGYIT
+815 
-829 NATKVE
+829 
-835 FGSGEGV
+835 

-909 GSSEVTIASPGTLD
+909 GSSEVTIANPGTLD

-950 SSYDKMFGFTHAT
+950 SSSDKMFGFTHAT

-1013 AMNGGTLIFDTDIP
+1013 AMNGGTIIFDTDIP

-1145 TAPGD
+1145 TAPGN

-1478 TTAGDVNVMPGGT
+1478 TTAGDMNVMPGGA

>member
-1 MARLFTPSESKYYLM
+1 
-16 ALDAGTGSIRAVI
+16 
-29 FDLEGNQIAVGQA
+29 
-42 EWRHLAVP
+42 
-50 DVPGSMEF
+50 
-58 DLNKNWQLACEC
+58 
-70 MRQALHNAGI
+70 
-80 APEYI
+80 
-85 AAVSACS
+85 
-92 MREGIVLYNNE
+92 
-103 GAPIWA
+103 
-109 CANVDARAA
+109 
-118 REVSELKEL
+118 
-127 HNNTFENEVYRATGQ
+127 
-142 TLALSAIPR
+142 
-151 LLWLAH
+151 
-157 HRSDIYRQAST
+157 
-168 ITMISDWLAYML
+168 
-180 SGELA
+180 
-185 VDPSNA
+185 
-191 GTTGLLDLT
+191 
-200 TRDWKPALLD
+200 
-210 MAGLRADILSPV
+210 
-222 KETGTLLGVVSS
+222 
-234 QAAELCGLKAGT
+234 
-246 PVVVGGGDVQL
+246 
-257 GCLGLGV
+257 
-264 VRPAQ
+264 
-269 TAVLGGTFWQ
+269 
-279 QVVNLGAP
+279 
-287 VTDPEMNVRVN
+287 
-298 PHVIPGMVQAES
+298 
-310 ISFFTGLT
+310 
-318 MRWFRDAFCAEEK
+318 
-331 LIAERLGIDTYTLLE
+331 
-346 EMASRVPPGSWGVMP
+346 
-361 IFSDRMRFKTWYHAA
+361 
-376 PSFINLSI
+376 
-384 DPDKCN
+384 
-390 KATLFRALE
+390 
-399 ENAAIVSACNLQ
+399 
-411 QIADFSNQGT
+411 
-421 GEATIR
+421 
-427 EGGLITAENTIIG
+427 
-440 GNATGIGTLNVQD
+440 
-453 QDSVI
+453 
-458 TVRRLY
+458 
-464 NGYFGNGTLNIS
+464 
-476 NNGLINNKEYSLVGV
+476 
-491 QDGSHGVVNVTD
+491 
-503 KGHWNFLGTGEAFR
+503 
-517 YIYIGDAGDGEL
+517 
-529 NVSREGKVDSG
+529 
-540 IITAGMKET
+540 MKET

-581 NEGLV
+581 NQGLV

-727 VGVLGK
+727 VGVLGT

-758 GVVRVDGQN
+758 GDVRVDGQN

-789 SGTLNVEGGEVYL
+789 NGTLNVEGGEVYL

-815 AAHGEAAADAGYIT
+815 AAHGEAAADAGFIT

-835 FGSGEGV
+835 FGLGEGV

-909 GSSEVTIASPGTLD
+909 GSSEVTIANPGTLD

-950 SSYDKMFGFTHAT
+950 SSSDKMFGFTHAT

-1013 AMNGGTLIFDTDIP
+1013 AMNGGTIIFDTDIP

-1145 TAPGD
+1145 TAPGN

-1338 KNVTGE
+1338 KFDLLSEIGRDSVGAVTLIPEDETVTHPIMAWEKLTEARLEEVLTAYKADIPLGMIRE
-1344 LRNSISGKGIV
+1344 ENDFRISVAGAQEKTALLRIGNDWCIPKGITPTTHIIKLPIGEIRQPNATLDLSQSV
-1355 SATARTDVELDGDNS
+1355 DNEYYCLLLAKELGLNVPDAEIIKAGNVRALAVERFDRRWNAERTVLLRLPQEDMCQTFGLPSSVKYESDGGPGIARIMAFLMGSSEALKDRYDFMKFQVFQWLIGATDGHAKNFSVFIQAGGSYRLTPFYDIISAFPV
-1370 RFVGQFN
+1370 
-1377 IDTGSALSVNEQ
+1377 
-1389 KNLGDASVINNGLL
+1389 LG
-1403 TISTERSWA
+1403 
-1412 MTHSISGSGDVT
+1412 
-1424 KLGTGILTLNND
+1424 GTGI
-1436 SAAYQGTTD
+1436 
-1445 IVGGEIAFGSD
+1445 
-1456 SAINMASQHI
+1456 HI
-1466 NIHNSGVMSGNV
+1466 
-1478 TTAGDVNVMPGGT
+1478 
-1491 LRVAKTTIG
+1491 
-1500 GNLENGG
+1500 
-1507 TVQMNSE
+1507 
-1514 GGKPG
+1514 
-1519 NVLTVNGN
+1519 
-1527 YTGNNGLMTFNAT
+1527 
-1540 LGGDNSPTD
+1540 
-1549 KMNVKGDTQGN
+1549 
-1560 TRVRVDNIGGVG
+1560 
-1572 AQTVNGIELIEVGG
+1572 
-1586 NSAGNFALTTG
+1586 
-1597 TVEAGAYVYTLA
+1597 
-1609 KGKGN
+1609 
-1614 DEKNWYLTSKWDGVT
+1614 
-1629 PADTPDPINN
+1629 
-1639 PPVVDPEGPSV
+1639 
-1650 YRPEAG
+1650 
-1656 SYISNIAAANSLFSH
+1656 
-1671 RLHDR
+1671 
-1676 LGEPQYTDSLHSQ
+1676 
-1689 GSASSMWMRHV
+1689 
-1700 GGHERSRAGD
+1700 
-1710 GQLNTQANRYVLQLG
+1710 
-1725 GDLAQWSSNA
+1725 
-1735 QDRWHL
+1735 
-1741 GVMAGYANQHSNTQS
+1741 
-1756 NRVGYKS
+1756 
-1763 DGRISGYSAGLY
+1763 
-1775 ATWYQNDA
+1775 
-1783 NKTGAY
+1783 
-1789 VDSWALYNWFDN
+1789 
-1801 SVSSDNR
+1801 
-1808 SADDYDSRGVTA
+1808 
-1820 SVEGGYT
+1820 
-1827 FEAGTFS
+1827 
-1834 GSEGTLNT
+1834 
-1842 WYVQPQAQIT
+1842 
-1852 WMGVK
+1852 
-1857 DSDHTRK
+1857 
-1864 DGTRIETEGDG
+1864 
-1875 NVQTRLGVKTYLNSH
+1875 
-1890 HQRDDGKQREFQPYI
+1890 
-1905 EANWINNS
+1905 
-1913 KVYAVKMNGQTVGR
+1913 
-1927 EGARN
+1927 
-1932 LGEVRTG
+1932 
-1939 VEAKVNNNL
+1939 
-1948 SLWGNVGVQLGD
+1948 
-1960 KGYSDTQ
+1960 
-1967 GMLGVK
+1967 
-1973 YSW
+1973 

>member
-1 MARLFTPSESKYYLM
+1 M
-16 ALDAGTGSIRAVI
+16 GI
-29 FDLEGNQIAVGQA
+29 
-42 EWRHLAVP
+42 
-50 DVPGSMEF
+50 
-58 DLNKNWQLACEC
+58 
-70 MRQALHNAGI
+70 NA
-80 APEYI
+80 
-85 AAVSACS
+85 
-92 MREGIVLYNNE
+92 
-103 GAPIWA
+103 
-109 CANVDARAA
+109 
-118 REVSELKEL
+118 
-127 HNNTFENEVYRATGQ
+127 
-142 TLALSAIPR
+142 
-151 LLWLAH
+151 
-157 HRSDIYRQAST
+157 
-168 ITMISDWLAYML
+168 
-180 SGELA
+180 
-185 VDPSNA
+185 
-191 GTTGLLDLT
+191 
-200 TRDWKPALLD
+200 
-210 MAGLRADILSPV
+210 
-222 KETGTLLGVVSS
+222 
-234 QAAELCGLKAGT
+234 
-246 PVVVGGGDVQL
+246 
-257 GCLGLGV
+257 
-264 VRPAQ
+264 
-269 TAVLGGTFWQ
+269 
-279 QVVNLGAP
+279 
-287 VTDPEMNVRVN
+287 
-298 PHVIPGMVQAES
+298 
-310 ISFFTGLT
+310 
-318 MRWFRDAFCAEEK
+318 
-331 LIAERLGIDTYTLLE
+331 
-346 EMASRVPPGSWGVMP
+346 
-361 IFSDRMRFKTWYHAA
+361 
-376 PSFINLSI
+376 
-384 DPDKCN
+384 
-390 KATLFRALE
+390 
-399 ENAAIVSACNLQ
+399 
-411 QIADFSNQGT
+411 
-421 GEATIR
+421 
-427 EGGLITAENTIIG
+427 ITAENTIIG
-440 GNATGIGTLNVQD
+440 GNATGFGTLNVQD

-464 NGYFGNGTLNIS
+464 NGYFGNGTVNIS

-529 NVSREGKVDSG
+529 NVSSEGKVDSG

-657 LMDATSSFDTV
+657 LMDGASSFDTV

-727 VGVLGK
+727 VGVLGA

-758 GVVRVDGQN
+758 GDVRVDGQN

-815 AAHGEAAADAGYIT
+815 AAHGEAAADAGFIT

-867 GKVIHDAGHTVFNA
+867 GKVIHDAGHTVFNV

-950 SSYDKMFGFTHAT
+950 SSSDKIFGFTHAT

-1084 LLEHDDSHVGVQ
+1084 LLKHDDSHVGVQ

-1445 IVGGEIAFGSD
+1445 IVGGGKLLSVPTLPLIWQVNTLIS
-1456 SAINMASQHI
+1456 I
-1466 NIHNSGVMSGNV
+1466 
-1478 TTAGDVNVMPGGT
+1478 TAV
-1491 LRVAKTTIG
+1491 
-1500 GNLENGG
+1500 
-1507 TVQMNSE
+1507 
-1514 GGKPG
+1514 
-1519 NVLTVNGN
+1519 
-1527 YTGNNGLMTFNAT
+1527 
-1540 LGGDNSPTD
+1540 
-1549 KMNVKGDTQGN
+1549 
-1560 TRVRVDNIGGVG
+1560 
-1572 AQTVNGIELIEVGG
+1572 
-1586 NSAGNFALTTG
+1586 
-1597 TVEAGAYVYTLA
+1597 
-1609 KGKGN
+1609 
-1614 DEKNWYLTSKWDGVT
+1614 
-1629 PADTPDPINN
+1629 
-1639 PPVVDPEGPSV
+1639 
-1650 YRPEAG
+1650 
-1656 SYISNIAAANSLFSH
+1656 
-1671 RLHDR
+1671 
-1676 LGEPQYTDSLHSQ
+1676 
-1689 GSASSMWMRHV
+1689 
-1700 GGHERSRAGD
+1700 
-1710 GQLNTQANRYVLQLG
+1710 
-1725 GDLAQWSSNA
+1725 
-1735 QDRWHL
+1735 
-1741 GVMAGYANQHSNTQS
+1741 
-1756 NRVGYKS
+1756 
-1763 DGRISGYSAGLY
+1763 
-1775 ATWYQNDA
+1775 
-1783 NKTGAY
+1783 
-1789 VDSWALYNWFDN
+1789 
-1801 SVSSDNR
+1801 
-1808 SADDYDSRGVTA
+1808 
-1820 SVEGGYT
+1820 
-1827 FEAGTFS
+1827 
-1834 GSEGTLNT
+1834 
-1842 WYVQPQAQIT
+1842 
-1852 WMGVK
+1852 
-1857 DSDHTRK
+1857 
-1864 DGTRIETEGDG
+1864 
-1875 NVQTRLGVKTYLNSH
+1875 
-1890 HQRDDGKQREFQPYI
+1890 
-1905 EANWINNS
+1905 
-1913 KVYAVKMNGQTVGR
+1913 
-1927 EGARN
+1927 
-1932 LGEVRTG
+1932 
-1939 VEAKVNNNL
+1939 
-1948 SLWGNVGVQLGD
+1948 
-1960 KGYSDTQ
+1960 
-1967 GMLGVK
+1967 
-1973 YSW
+1973 

>member
-1 MARLFTPSESKYYLM
+1 MNRIY
-16 ALDAGTGSIRAVI
+16 RVI
-29 FDLEGNQIAVGQA
+29 WNCTLQA
-42 EWRHLAVP
+42 FQV
-50 DVPGSMEF
+50 
-58 DLNKNWQLACEC
+58 C
-70 MRQALHNAGI
+70 
-80 APEYI
+80 
-85 AAVSACS
+85 
-92 MREGIVLYNNE
+92 
-103 GAPIWA
+103 
-109 CANVDARAA
+109 
-118 REVSELKEL
+118 SELTRRVGKTSTVNL
-127 HNNTFENEVYRATGQ
+127 RKSSGLTTKFSRLTLGVL
-142 TLALSAIPR
+142 LALSGSASGASLEVDNDQITNIDTDVAYDAYLVGR
-151 LLWLAH
+151 YGTGVLNILAGGN
-157 HRSDIYRQAST
+157 ASLTT
-168 ITMISDWLAYML
+168 ITTSVIGGNENSK
-180 SGELA
+180 
-185 VDPSNA
+185 
-191 GTTGLLDLT
+191 GT
-200 TRDWKPALLD
+200 
-210 MAGLRADILSPV
+210 V
-222 KETGTLLGVVSS
+222 N
-234 QAAELCGLKAGT
+234 
-246 PVVVGGGDVQL
+246 
-257 GCLGLGV
+257 
-264 VRPAQ
+264 
-269 TAVLGGTFWQ
+269 VLGGTWRLYDSGNNARPLNVGQSGTGMLNIKQKGHVDGGYLRLGTQAVGVGMVNVEGEDSVLTTELFEIGSYGTGSLNITDKAYVTSSIVAILGYQ
-279 QVVNLGAP
+279 TGSNGQVVVEKGGEWLIKNN
-287 VTDPEMNVRVN
+287 DS
-298 PHVIPGMVQAES
+298 S
-310 ISFFTGLT
+310 IEF
-318 MRWFRDAFCAEEK
+318 
-331 LIAERLGIDTYTLLE
+331 
-346 EMASRVPPGSWGVMP
+346 
-361 IFSDRMRFKTWYHAA
+361 
-376 PSFINLSI
+376 
-384 DPDKCN
+384 
-390 KATLFRALE
+390 
-399 ENAAIVSACNLQ
+399 
-411 QIADFSNQGT
+411 QIGNQGT

-464 NGYFGNGTLNIS
+464 NGYFGNGTVNIS

-529 NVSREGKVDSG
+529 NVSSEGKVDSG

-594 GYGETGVGN
+594 GYGETGVGK

-727 VGVLGK
+727 VGVLGA

-758 GVVRVDGQN
+758 GDVRVDGQN
-767 SLLETFNMYVG
+767 SLLEAFNMNVG
-778 TSGTGTLTLTN
+778 TTGTGTLTLTN
-789 SGTLNVEGGEVYL
+789 NGTLNVEGGEVYL

-815 AAHGEAAADAGYIT
+815 AAHGEAAVDAGFIT

-847 TNNSDAGYQVDMLI
+847 TNNSDAGYQVYMLI

-909 GSSEVTIASPGTLD
+909 GSSEVTIANPGTLD

-950 SSYDKMFGFTHAT
+950 SSSDKMFGFTHAT

-977 FTLERDNTAALT
+977 FALERDNTAALT

-1013 AMNGGTLIFDTDIP
+1013 AMNGGTLTFDTDIP

-1038 DTLVVGAGD
+1038 DTLVVGA
-1047 YTWKGRNYQVN
+1047 
-1058 GTGDVLIDVPKPWND
+1058 
-1073 PMANNPLTTLN
+1073 
-1084 LLEHDDSHVGVQ
+1084 
-1096 LVKAQTVIGS
+1096 
-1106 GGSLTLRD
+1106 
-1114 LQGDEVEADKTL
+1114 
-1126 HIAQNGTVVAEGD
+1126 GD

-1246 NGSTQTV
+1246 NGSAQTV

-1258 QMGST
+1258 LMGST

-1268 GALTVNKGGISQG
+1268 GSLTVNKGGISQG

-1305 NALTSISPNAEVSLD
+1305 NALTSVSPNAEVSLD

-1412 MTHSISGSGDVT
+1412 MTHNISGSGDVT
-1424 KLGTGILTLNND
+1424 KLGTGILTLNKD

-1491 LRVAKTTIG
+1491 LRVAKTTVG

-1725 GDLAQWSSNA
+1725 GDLAQWSSIA

-1763 DGRISGYSAGLY
+1763 DGRISGYSAGIY

-1890 HQRDDGKQREFQPYI
+1890 HQRDNGKQREFQPYI

-1913 KVYAVKMNGQTVGR
+1913 KVYAVKMNGQTVSR
-1927 EGARN
+1927 DGARN

>member
-1 MARLFTPSESKYYLM
+1 MNRIY
-16 ALDAGTGSIRAVI
+16 RVI
-29 FDLEGNQIAVGQA
+29 WNCTLQVFQ
-42 EWRHLAVP
+42 
-50 DVPGSMEF
+50 
-58 DLNKNWQLACEC
+58 
-70 MRQALHNAGI
+70 
-80 APEYI
+80 
-85 AAVSACS
+85 ACS
-92 MREGIVLYNNE
+92 ELTRRAGKTSTVNLRKSSGLTTKFSRLTLGVL
-103 GAPIWA
+103 
-109 CANVDARAA
+109 
-118 REVSELKEL
+118 
-127 HNNTFENEVYRATGQ
+127 
-142 TLALSAIPR
+142 LALSGSASGASLEVDNDQITNIDTDVAYDAY
-151 LLWLAH
+151 LVGWYGTGVLNILAGGN
-157 HRSDIYRQAST
+157 ASLTT
-168 ITMISDWLAYML
+168 ITTSVIGANEDS
-180 SGELA
+180 E
-185 VDPSNA
+185 
-191 GTTGLLDLT
+191 GT
-200 TRDWKPALLD
+200 
-210 MAGLRADILSPV
+210 V
-222 KETGTLLGVVSS
+222 N
-234 QAAELCGLKAGT
+234 
-246 PVVVGGGDVQL
+246 
-257 GCLGLGV
+257 
-264 VRPAQ
+264 
-269 TAVLGGTFWQ
+269 VLGGTWRLYDSGNNARPLNVGQSGTGTLNIKQKGHVDGGYLRLGSSTGGVGTVNVEGEDSVLTTELFEIGSYGTGSLNITDKGYVTSSIVAILGYQ
-279 QVVNLGAP
+279 AGSNGQVVVEKGGEWLIKNN
-287 VTDPEMNVRVN
+287 DS
-298 PHVIPGMVQAES
+298 S
-310 ISFFTGLT
+310 IEF
-318 MRWFRDAFCAEEK
+318 
-331 LIAERLGIDTYTLLE
+331 
-346 EMASRVPPGSWGVMP
+346 
-361 IFSDRMRFKTWYHAA
+361 
-376 PSFINLSI
+376 
-384 DPDKCN
+384 
-390 KATLFRALE
+390 
-399 ENAAIVSACNLQ
+399 
-411 QIADFSNQGT
+411 QIGNQGT

-758 GVVRVDGQN
+758 GDVRVDGQN

-847 TNNSDAGYQVDMLI
+847 THNSDAGYQVDMLI

-1629 PADTPDPINN
+1629 PPDTPDPINN

-1676 LGEPQYTDSLHSQ
+1676 LGEPQYIDSLHSQ

-1710 GQLNTQANRYVLQLG
+1710 GQLEWLASRYARPLSLSLPLQRGNITSDAVFNFFDNLLPDSPIVRDRIVKRYHAKSRQPFDLLSEIGRDSVGAVTLLPENETITRPIMAWEKLTEARLEEVLTAYKADIPLGMIREENDFRISVAGAQEKTALLRIGNDWCIPKGITPTTHIIKLPIGEIRQPNATLDLSQSVDNEYYCLLLAKELGLNVPDAEIIKAGRVRALAVERFDRRWNTERTVLLRLPQEDMCQTFGLPSSVKYESDGGPGIARIMAFLMGSSEALRDRYDFMKFQVFQWLIGATDGHAKNFSVFIQAGGSYRLTPFYDIISAFPVLG
-1725 GDLAQWSSNA
+1725 GTGIHISDLKLAMGLNA
-1735 QDRWHL
+1735 SKGKKTAIDKIYPRHFLATAKVLRFPEVQMHEIL
-1741 GVMAGYANQHSNTQS
+1741 
-1756 NRVGYKS
+1756 S
-1763 DGRISGYSAGLY
+1763 DFARMIPAALD
-1775 ATWYQNDA
+1775 NV
-1783 NKTGAY
+1783 KTSLPTDFPEN
-1789 VDSWALYNWFDN
+1789 V
-1801 SVSSDNR
+1801 
-1808 SADDYDSRGVTA
+1808 VTA
-1820 SVEGGYT
+1820 VETNVLRLHGRLSREY
-1827 FEAGTFS
+1827 
-1834 GSEGTLNT
+1834 GS
-1842 WYVQPQAQIT
+1842 
-1852 WMGVK
+1852 K
-1857 DSDHTRK
+1857 
-1864 DGTRIETEGDG
+1864 
-1875 NVQTRLGVKTYLNSH
+1875 
-1890 HQRDDGKQREFQPYI
+1890 
-1905 EANWINNS
+1905 
-1913 KVYAVKMNGQTVGR
+1913 
-1927 EGARN
+1927 
-1932 LGEVRTG
+1932 
-1939 VEAKVNNNL
+1939 
-1948 SLWGNVGVQLGD
+1948 
-1960 KGYSDTQ
+1960 
-1967 GMLGVK
+1967 
-1973 YSW
+1973 

>member
-103 GAPIWA
+103 GTPIWA

-200 TRDWKPALLD
+200 IRDWKPALLD

-234 QAAELCGLKAGT
+234 QAAELCGLKVGT

-279 QVVNLGAP
+279 QVVNLAAP

-411 QIADFSNQGT
+411 QIADFSTIHPSSLVFAGGGSKGKLWSQILADVSGLPVNIPVVK
-421 GEATIR
+421 EATAL
-427 EGGLITAENTIIG
+427 GCA
-440 GNATGIGTLNVQD
+440 LNVQD

-464 NGYFGNGTLNIS
+464 NGYFGNGAVNIS

-549 GTGNITVK
+549 GTGNLTVK

-594 GYGETGVGN
+594 GYGETGVGK

-609 GMWEVNKNVYTTIGV
+609 GIWEVNKNVYTTIGV

-727 VGVLGK
+727 VGVLGT

-758 GVVRVDGQN
+758 GDVRVDGQN

-815 AAHGEAAADAGYIT
+815 AAHGEAAADAGFIT

-950 SSYDKMFGFTHAT
+950 SSSDKMFGFTHAT

-989 HAMLQSDSENT
+989 HAMLQSDIENT
-1000 TSVKVGEQSIGGL
+1000 TSVNVGEQSIGGL

-1038 DTLVVGAGD
+1038 DTLVVGASD

-1058 GTGDVLIDVPKPWND
+1058 GTGDVLIGVPKPWND

-1084 LLEHDDSHVGVQ
+1084 LLEHDDNHVGVQ

-1268 GALTVNKGGISQG
+1268 GSLTVNKGGISQG

-1290 VTGGTLAIEGLNARY
+1290 VTGGTLAVEGLNARY
-1305 NALTSISPNAEVSLD
+1305 NALTSVSPNAEVSLD

-1412 MTHSISGSGDVT
+1412 MTHSISGSGDLT

-1436 SAAYQGTTD
+1436 SSAYQGTTD

-1456 SAINMASQHI
+1456 SAINTASQHI

-1478 TTAGDVNVMPGGT
+1478 TTAGDVNVMSGGT

-1500 GNLENGG
+1500 E
-1507 TVQMNSE
+1507 
-1514 GGKPG
+1514 
-1519 NVLTVNGN
+1519 
-1527 YTGNNGLMTFNAT
+1527 
-1540 LGGDNSPTD
+1540 
-1549 KMNVKGDTQGN
+1549 
-1560 TRVRVDNIGGVG
+1560 
-1572 AQTVNGIELIEVGG
+1572 
-1586 NSAGNFALTTG
+1586 SA
-1597 TVEAGAYVYTLA
+1597 
-1609 KGKGN
+1609 
-1614 DEKNWYLTSKWDGVT
+1614 
-1629 PADTPDPINN
+1629 
-1639 PPVVDPEGPSV
+1639 
-1650 YRPEAG
+1650 
-1656 SYISNIAAANSLFSH
+1656 
-1671 RLHDR
+1671 
-1676 LGEPQYTDSLHSQ
+1676 
-1689 GSASSMWMRHV
+1689 
-1700 GGHERSRAGD
+1700 
-1710 GQLNTQANRYVLQLG
+1710 
-1725 GDLAQWSSNA
+1725 
-1735 QDRWHL
+1735 
-1741 GVMAGYANQHSNTQS
+1741 
-1756 NRVGYKS
+1756 
-1763 DGRISGYSAGLY
+1763 
-1775 ATWYQNDA
+1775 ATWRMA
-1783 NKTGAY
+1783 
-1789 VDSWALYNWFDN
+1789 
-1801 SVSSDNR
+1801 
-1808 SADDYDSRGVTA
+1808 
-1820 SVEGGYT
+1820 
-1827 FEAGTFS
+1827 
-1834 GSEGTLNT
+1834 
-1842 WYVQPQAQIT
+1842 
-1852 WMGVK
+1852 
-1857 DSDHTRK
+1857 
-1864 DGTRIETEGDG
+1864 
-1875 NVQTRLGVKTYLNSH
+1875 
-1890 HQRDDGKQREFQPYI
+1890 
-1905 EANWINNS
+1905 
-1913 KVYAVKMNGQTVGR
+1913 
-1927 EGARN
+1927 ARF
-1932 LGEVRTG
+1932 
-1939 VEAKVNNNL
+1939 K
-1948 SLWGNVGVQLGD
+1948 
-1960 KGYSDTQ
+1960 
-1967 GMLGVK
+1967 
-1973 YSW
+1973 

>member
-1 MARLFTPSESKYYLM
+1 MNRIY
-16 ALDAGTGSIRAVI
+16 RVI
-29 FDLEGNQIAVGQA
+29 WNCTLQVFQV
-42 EWRHLAVP
+42 
-50 DVPGSMEF
+50 
-58 DLNKNWQLACEC
+58 C
-70 MRQALHNAGI
+70 
-80 APEYI
+80 
-85 AAVSACS
+85 
-92 MREGIVLYNNE
+92 
-103 GAPIWA
+103 
-109 CANVDARAA
+109 
-118 REVSELKEL
+118 SELTRRVGKKSTVNL
-127 HNNTFENEVYRATGQ
+127 RKSSGLTTKFSRLTLGVL
-142 TLALSAIPR
+142 LALSGSASGASLEVDNDQITNIDTDVAYDAY
-151 LLWLAH
+151 LVGWYGTGVLNILAGGN
-157 HRSDIYRQAST
+157 ASLTT
-168 ITMISDWLAYML
+168 ITTSVIGGNENSK
-180 SGELA
+180 
-185 VDPSNA
+185 
-191 GTTGLLDLT
+191 GT
-200 TRDWKPALLD
+200 
-210 MAGLRADILSPV
+210 V
-222 KETGTLLGVVSS
+222 N
-234 QAAELCGLKAGT
+234 
-246 PVVVGGGDVQL
+246 
-257 GCLGLGV
+257 
-264 VRPAQ
+264 
-269 TAVLGGTFWQ
+269 VLGGTWRLYDSGNNARPLNVGQSGTGTLNIKQKGHVDGGYLRLGSSTGGVGTVNVEGEDSVLTTELFEIGSYGTGSLNITDKGYVTSSIVAILGYQ
-279 QVVNLGAP
+279 AGSNGQVVVEKGGEWLIKNN
-287 VTDPEMNVRVN
+287 DS
-298 PHVIPGMVQAES
+298 S
-310 ISFFTGLT
+310 IEF
-318 MRWFRDAFCAEEK
+318 
-331 LIAERLGIDTYTLLE
+331 
-346 EMASRVPPGSWGVMP
+346 
-361 IFSDRMRFKTWYHAA
+361 
-376 PSFINLSI
+376 
-384 DPDKCN
+384 
-390 KATLFRALE
+390 
-399 ENAAIVSACNLQ
+399 
-411 QIADFSNQGT
+411 QIGNQGA

-440 GNATGIGTLNVQD
+440 GNATGFGTLNVQD

-464 NGYFGNGTLNIS
+464 NGYFGNGTVNIS

-491 QDGSHGVVNVTD
+491 QDGSHGVINVTD

-572 DGHGEMNIS
+572 DGHGEMDIS

-727 VGVLGK
+727 VGVLGT

-758 GVVRVDGQN
+758 GDVRVDGQN

-789 SGTLNVEGGEVYL
+789 NGTLNVEGGEVYL

-815 AAHGEAAADAGYIT
+815 AAHGEAAADAGFIT

-835 FGSGEGV
+835 FGLGEGV

-950 SSYDKMFGFTHAT
+950 SSSDKMFGFTHAT

-1058 GTGDVLIDVPKPWND
+1058 
-1073 PMANNPLTTLN
+1073 
-1084 LLEHDDSHVGVQ
+1084 
-1096 LVKAQTVIGS
+1096 
-1106 GGSLTLRD
+1106 
-1114 LQGDEVEADKTL
+1114 
-1126 HIAQNGTVVAEGD
+1126 
-1139 YGFRLT
+1139 
-1145 TAPGD
+1145 
-1150 GLYVNYGLKALNI
+1150 
-1163 HGGQKL
+1163 
-1169 TLAEHGGAYGATAD
+1169 
-1183 MSAKIGG
+1183 
-1190 EGDLAINTVRQVS
+1190 
-1203 LSNGQNDYQGATYVQ
+1203 
-1218 MGTLRTDADGALGN
+1218 
-1232 TRELNISNAAIVDL
+1232 
-1246 NGSTQTV
+1246 
-1253 ETFTG
+1253 
-1258 QMGST
+1258 
-1263 VLFKE
+1263 
-1268 GALTVNKGGISQG
+1268 
-1281 ELTGGGNLN
+1281 
-1290 VTGGTLAIEGLNARY
+1290 
-1305 NALTSISPNAEVSLD
+1305 
-1320 NTQGL
+1320 
-1325 GRGNIANDGLLTL
+1325 
-1338 KNVTGE
+1338 
-1344 LRNSISGKGIV
+1344 
-1355 SATARTDVELDGDNS
+1355 
-1370 RFVGQFN
+1370 
-1377 IDTGSALSVNEQ
+1377 
-1389 KNLGDASVINNGLL
+1389 
-1403 TISTERSWA
+1403 
-1412 MTHSISGSGDVT
+1412 
-1424 KLGTGILTLNND
+1424 
-1436 SAAYQGTTD
+1436 
-1445 IVGGEIAFGSD
+1445 
-1456 SAINMASQHI
+1456 
-1466 NIHNSGVMSGNV
+1466 
-1478 TTAGDVNVMPGGT
+1478 TAGDVNVMPGGT

-1629 PADTPDPINN
+1629 PPDTPDPINN

-1676 LGEPQYTDSLHSQ
+1676 LGEPQYIDSLHSQ

-1834 GSEGTLNT
+1834 GSEETLNT

>member
-16 ALDAGTGSIRAVI
+16 ALDAGTGSIRAVV

-279 QVVNLGAP
+279 QVVNLAAP

-411 QIADFSNQGT
+411 QIADFSNIHPTSLVFAGGGSKGKLWSQILADVSGLPVNIPVVK
-421 GEATIR
+421 EAT
-427 EGGLITAENTIIG
+427 A
-440 GNATGIGTLNVQD
+440 
-453 QDSVI
+453 
-458 TVRRLY
+458 
-464 NGYFGNGTLNIS
+464 
-476 NNGLINNKEYSLVGV
+476 
-491 QDGSHGVVNVTD
+491 
-503 KGHWNFLGTGEAFR
+503 LGC
-517 YIYIGDAGDGEL
+517 
-529 NVSREGKVDSG
+529 SG
-540 IITAGMKET
+540 
-549 GTGNITVK
+549 
-557 DKNSVI
+557 
-563 TNLGTNLGY
+563 
-572 DGHGEMNIS
+572 
-581 NEGLV
+581 
-586 VSNGGSSL
+586 
-594 GYGETGVGN
+594 
-603 VSITTG
+603 
-609 GMWEVNKNVYTTIGV
+609 
-624 AGVGNLNISDGG
+624 
-636 KFVSQNIT
+636 
-644 FLGDKASGIGTLN
+644 
-657 LMDATSSFDTV
+657 
-668 GINVGNFGSGIVN
+668 
-681 VSNGATLN
+681 TLN

-727 VGVLGK
+727 VGVLGT

-758 GVVRVDGQN
+758 GDVRVDGQN

-789 SGTLNVEGGEVYL
+789 NGTLNVEGGEVYL

-815 AAHGEAAADAGYIT
+815 AAHGEAAADAGFIT

-835 FGSGEGV
+835 FGLGEGV

-950 SSYDKMFGFTHAT
+950 SSSDKMFGFTHAT

-1325 GRGNIANDGLLTL
+1325 GRGNIANNGLLTL

-1478 TTAGDVNVMPGGT
+1478 TTAGDMNVMPGGA

-1560 TRVRVDNIGGVG
+1560 TRVWVDNIGGVG

-1586 NSAGNFALTTG
+1586 NSAGNFALTTE

>member
-103 GAPIWA
+103 GTPIWA

-279 QVVNLGAP
+279 QVVNLAAP
-287 VTDPEMNVRVN
+287 VTDPEMNV
-298 PHVIPGMVQAES
+298 H
-310 ISFFTGLT
+310 
-318 MRWFRDAFCAEEK
+318 
-331 LIAERLGIDTYTLLE
+331 
-346 EMASRVPPGSWGVMP
+346 
-361 IFSDRMRFKTWYHAA
+361 
-376 PSFINLSI
+376 
-384 DPDKCN
+384 
-390 KATLFRALE
+390 
-399 ENAAIVSACNLQ
+399 
-411 QIADFSNQGT
+411 
-421 GEATIR
+421 
-427 EGGLITAENTIIG
+427 
-440 GNATGIGTLNVQD
+440 
-453 QDSVI
+453 
-458 TVRRLY
+458 
-464 NGYFGNGTLNIS
+464 
-476 NNGLINNKEYSLVGV
+476 
-491 QDGSHGVVNVTD
+491 
-503 KGHWNFLGTGEAFR
+503 
-517 YIYIGDAGDGEL
+517 
-529 NVSREGKVDSG
+529 
-540 IITAGMKET
+540 
-549 GTGNITVK
+549 
-557 DKNSVI
+557 
-563 TNLGTNLGY
+563 
-572 DGHGEMNIS
+572 
-581 NEGLV
+581 
-586 VSNGGSSL
+586 
-594 GYGETGVGN
+594 
-603 VSITTG
+603 
-609 GMWEVNKNVYTTIGV
+609 
-624 AGVGNLNISDGG
+624 
-636 KFVSQNIT
+636 
-644 FLGDKASGIGTLN
+644 
-657 LMDATSSFDTV
+657 
-668 GINVGNFGSGIVN
+668 
-681 VSNGATLN
+681 
-689 STGYGFIG
+689 
-697 GNASGKGIVNISTD
+697 
-711 SLWNLKTSST
+711 
-721 NAQLLQ
+721 
-727 VGVLGK
+727 
-733 GELNITTGGI
+733 
-743 VKARDTQIALNDKSK
+743 
-758 GVVRVDGQN
+758 
-767 SLLETFNMYVG
+767 
-778 TSGTGTLTLTN
+778 
-789 SGTLNVEGGEVYL
+789 
-802 GVFEPAVGTLNIG
+802 
-815 AAHGEAAADAGYIT
+815 
-829 NATKVE
+829 
-835 FGSGEGV
+835 
-842 FVFNH
+842 
-847 TNNSDAGYQVDMLI
+847 
-861 TGDDKD
+861 
-867 GKVIHDAGHTVFNA
+867 A

-1445 IVGGEIAFGSD
+1445 IVGGKLLSVPTLPLIWQVNTLIS
-1456 SAINMASQHI
+1456 I
-1466 NIHNSGVMSGNV
+1466 
-1478 TTAGDVNVMPGGT
+1478 TAV
-1491 LRVAKTTIG
+1491 
-1500 GNLENGG
+1500 
-1507 TVQMNSE
+1507 
-1514 GGKPG
+1514 
-1519 NVLTVNGN
+1519 
-1527 YTGNNGLMTFNAT
+1527 
-1540 LGGDNSPTD
+1540 
-1549 KMNVKGDTQGN
+1549 
-1560 TRVRVDNIGGVG
+1560 
-1572 AQTVNGIELIEVGG
+1572 
-1586 NSAGNFALTTG
+1586 
-1597 TVEAGAYVYTLA
+1597 
-1609 KGKGN
+1609 
-1614 DEKNWYLTSKWDGVT
+1614 
-1629 PADTPDPINN
+1629 
-1639 PPVVDPEGPSV
+1639 
-1650 YRPEAG
+1650 
-1656 SYISNIAAANSLFSH
+1656 
-1671 RLHDR
+1671 
-1676 LGEPQYTDSLHSQ
+1676 
-1689 GSASSMWMRHV
+1689 
-1700 GGHERSRAGD
+1700 
-1710 GQLNTQANRYVLQLG
+1710 
-1725 GDLAQWSSNA
+1725 
-1735 QDRWHL
+1735 
-1741 GVMAGYANQHSNTQS
+1741 
-1756 NRVGYKS
+1756 
-1763 DGRISGYSAGLY
+1763 
-1775 ATWYQNDA
+1775 
-1783 NKTGAY
+1783 
-1789 VDSWALYNWFDN
+1789 
-1801 SVSSDNR
+1801 
-1808 SADDYDSRGVTA
+1808 
-1820 SVEGGYT
+1820 
-1827 FEAGTFS
+1827 
-1834 GSEGTLNT
+1834 
-1842 WYVQPQAQIT
+1842 
-1852 WMGVK
+1852 
-1857 DSDHTRK
+1857 
-1864 DGTRIETEGDG
+1864 
-1875 NVQTRLGVKTYLNSH
+1875 
-1890 HQRDDGKQREFQPYI
+1890 
-1905 EANWINNS
+1905 
-1913 KVYAVKMNGQTVGR
+1913 
-1927 EGARN
+1927 
-1932 LGEVRTG
+1932 
-1939 VEAKVNNNL
+1939 
-1948 SLWGNVGVQLGD
+1948 
-1960 KGYSDTQ
+1960 
-1967 GMLGVK
+1967 
-1973 YSW
+1973 

>member
-1 MARLFTPSESKYYLM
+1 MNRIY
-16 ALDAGTGSIRAVI
+16 RVI
-29 FDLEGNQIAVGQA
+29 WNCTLQVFQ
-42 EWRHLAVP
+42 
-50 DVPGSMEF
+50 
-58 DLNKNWQLACEC
+58 
-70 MRQALHNAGI
+70 
-80 APEYI
+80 
-85 AAVSACS
+85 ACS
-92 MREGIVLYNNE
+92 ELTRRAGKTSTVNLRKSSGLTTKFSRLTLGVL
-103 GAPIWA
+103 
-109 CANVDARAA
+109 
-118 REVSELKEL
+118 
-127 HNNTFENEVYRATGQ
+127 
-142 TLALSAIPR
+142 LALSGSASGASLEVDNDQITNIDTDVAYDAY
-151 LLWLAH
+151 LVGWYGTGVLNILAGGN
-157 HRSDIYRQAST
+157 ASLTT
-168 ITMISDWLAYML
+168 ITTSVIGANEDS
-180 SGELA
+180 E
-185 VDPSNA
+185 
-191 GTTGLLDLT
+191 GT
-200 TRDWKPALLD
+200 
-210 MAGLRADILSPV
+210 V
-222 KETGTLLGVVSS
+222 N
-234 QAAELCGLKAGT
+234 
-246 PVVVGGGDVQL
+246 
-257 GCLGLGV
+257 
-264 VRPAQ
+264 
-269 TAVLGGTFWQ
+269 VLGGTWRLYDSGNNARPLNVGQSGTGTLNIKQKGHVDGGYLRLGSSTGGVGTVNVEGEDSVLTTELFEIGSYGTGSLNITDKGYVTSSIVAILGYQ
-279 QVVNLGAP
+279 AGSNGQVVVEKGGEWLIKNN
-287 VTDPEMNVRVN
+287 DS
-298 PHVIPGMVQAES
+298 S
-310 ISFFTGLT
+310 IEF
-318 MRWFRDAFCAEEK
+318 
-331 LIAERLGIDTYTLLE
+331 
-346 EMASRVPPGSWGVMP
+346 
-361 IFSDRMRFKTWYHAA
+361 
-376 PSFINLSI
+376 
-384 DPDKCN
+384 
-390 KATLFRALE
+390 
-399 ENAAIVSACNLQ
+399 
-411 QIADFSNQGT
+411 QIGNQGT

-427 EGGLITAENTIIG
+427 EGGVVTAENTIIG

-464 NGYFGNGTLNIS
+464 NGYFGNGTVNIS

-529 NVSREGKVDSG
+529 NVSSEGKVDSG

-581 NEGLV
+581 NQGLV

-681 VSNGATLN
+681 VSKGATLN

-727 VGVLGK
+727 VGVLGT

-758 GVVRVDGQN
+758 GDVRVDGQN

-789 SGTLNVEGGEVYL
+789 NGTLNVEGGEVYL

-815 AAHGEAAADAGYIT
+815 AAHGEAAADAGFIT

-835 FGSGEGV
+835 FGLGEGV

-909 GSSEVTIASPGTLD
+909 GSSEVTIANPGTLD

-950 SSYDKMFGFTHAT
+950 SSSDKMFGFTHAT

-1013 AMNGGTLIFDTDIP
+1013 AMNGGTIIFDTDIP

-1114 LQGDEVEADKTL
+1114 LQGDEVEA
-1126 HIAQNGTVVAEGD
+1126 
-1139 YGFRLT
+1139 
-1145 TAPGD
+1145 
-1150 GLYVNYGLKALNI
+1150 
-1163 HGGQKL
+1163 
-1169 TLAEHGGAYGATAD
+1169 
-1183 MSAKIGG
+1183 
-1190 EGDLAINTVRQVS
+1190 
-1203 LSNGQNDYQGATYVQ
+1203 
-1218 MGTLRTDADGALGN
+1218 
-1232 TRELNISNAAIVDL
+1232 
-1246 NGSTQTV
+1246 
-1253 ETFTG
+1253 
-1258 QMGST
+1258 
-1263 VLFKE
+1263 
-1268 GALTVNKGGISQG
+1268 
-1281 ELTGGGNLN
+1281 
-1290 VTGGTLAIEGLNARY
+1290 
-1305 NALTSISPNAEVSLD
+1305 
-1320 NTQGL
+1320 
-1325 GRGNIANDGLLTL
+1325 
-1338 KNVTGE
+1338 NVTGE

-1478 TTAGDVNVMPGGT
+1478 TTAGDMNVMPGGA

>member
-1 MARLFTPSESKYYLM
+1 MNRIY
-16 ALDAGTGSIRAVI
+16 RVI
-29 FDLEGNQIAVGQA
+29 WNCTLQVFQ
-42 EWRHLAVP
+42 
-50 DVPGSMEF
+50 
-58 DLNKNWQLACEC
+58 
-70 MRQALHNAGI
+70 
-80 APEYI
+80 
-85 AAVSACS
+85 ACS
-92 MREGIVLYNNE
+92 ELTRRVGKTSTVNLRKSSGLTTKFSRLTLGVL
-103 GAPIWA
+103 
-109 CANVDARAA
+109 
-118 REVSELKEL
+118 
-127 HNNTFENEVYRATGQ
+127 
-142 TLALSAIPR
+142 LALSGSACGASLEVDNGQITNINTDIAYDAY
-151 LLWLAH
+151 LVGWYGTGVLNILAGGN
-157 HRSDIYRQAST
+157 ASLTT
-168 ITMISDWLAYML
+168 ITTSVIGANEDS
-180 SGELA
+180 E
-185 VDPSNA
+185 
-191 GTTGLLDLT
+191 GT
-200 TRDWKPALLD
+200 
-210 MAGLRADILSPV
+210 V
-222 KETGTLLGVVSS
+222 N
-234 QAAELCGLKAGT
+234 
-246 PVVVGGGDVQL
+246 
-257 GCLGLGV
+257 
-264 VRPAQ
+264 
-269 TAVLGGTFWQ
+269 VLGGTWRLYDSGNNARPLNVGQ
-279 QVVNLGAP
+279 SGTGTLNIKQKGHVDGGYLRIGSSTGGVGTVNVEGEYSVLTTELFEIGSYGTGSLNITDKGY
-287 VTDPEMNVRVN
+287 VTS
-298 PHVIPGMVQAES
+298 S
-310 ISFFTGLT
+310 I
-318 MRWFRDAFCAEEK
+318 
-331 LIAERLGIDTYTLLE
+331 
-346 EMASRVPPGSWGVMP
+346 V
-361 IFSDRMRFKTWYHAA
+361 
-376 PSFINLSI
+376 
-384 DPDKCN
+384 
-390 KATLFRALE
+390 
-399 ENAAIVSACNLQ
+399 AIVGYQANSNGKVVVEKGGEWLIKNNDSSIEF
-411 QIADFSNQGT
+411 QIGNQGT

-464 NGYFGNGTLNIS
+464 NGYFGNGKVNIS
-476 NNGLINNKEYSLVGV
+476 NNGLINNKEYSFVGV

-529 NVSREGKVDSG
+529 NVSSEGKVDSG

-549 GTGNITVK
+549 GTGNITIK

-727 VGVLGK
+727 VGVLGA

-758 GVVRVDGQN
+758 GDVRVDGQN
-767 SLLETFNMYVG
+767 SLLETFNMNVG
-778 TSGTGTLTLTN
+778 TTGTGTLTLTN
-789 SGTLNVEGGEVYL
+789 NGTLNVEGGEVYL
-802 GVFEPAVGTLNIG
+802 GVFAPAVGTLNIG
-815 AAHGEAAADAGYIT
+815 AAHGEAAADAGFIT

-835 FGSGEGV
+835 FGLGEGV

-867 GKVIHDAGHTVFNA
+867 GKVMHDAGHTVFNA

-886 GKTLVNDGLLTIAS
+886 GKTLVNGGLLTIAS

-950 SSYDKMFGFTHAT
+950 SSSDKMFGFTHAA

-977 FTLERDNTAALT
+977 FALERDNTAALT

-1013 AMNGGTLIFDTDIP
+1013 AMNGGTLTFDTDIP

-1126 HIAQNGTVVAEGD
+1126 HIAQNGIVVAEGD

-1246 NGSTQTV
+1246 NGSAQTV

-1258 QMGST
+1258 LMGST

-1268 GALTVNKGGISQG
+1268 GSLTVNKGGISQG

-1424 KLGTGILTLNND
+1424 KLGTGILTLNKD

-1491 LRVAKTTIG
+1491 LRVAKTTVG

-1763 DGRISGYSAGLY
+1763 DGRISGYSAGIY

-1842 WYVQPQAQIT
+1842 WYVQPQVQII

-1857 DSDHTRK
+1857 DSDHIRK

-1890 HQRDDGKQREFQPYI
+1890 HQRDNGKQREFQPYI

-1913 KVYAVKMNGQTVGR
+1913 KVYAVKMNGQTVSR
-1927 EGARN
+1927 DGARN

>member
-1 MARLFTPSESKYYLM
+1 MGQSGTGTLNIKQKGHVDGGYLRIGSSTGGVGTVNVEGEDSVLTTELFEIGSY
-16 ALDAGTGSIRAVI
+16 GTGSLNITDKGYVTSSIVAI
-29 FDLEGNQIAVGQA
+29 LGYQAGSNGQ
-42 EWRHLAVP
+42 
-50 DVPGSMEF
+50 
-58 DLNKNWQLACEC
+58 
-70 MRQALHNAGI
+70 
-80 APEYI
+80 
-85 AAVSACS
+85 
-92 MREGIVLYNNE
+92 
-103 GAPIWA
+103 
-109 CANVDARAA
+109 
-118 REVSELKEL
+118 
-127 HNNTFENEVYRATGQ
+127 
-142 TLALSAIPR
+142 
-151 LLWLAH
+151 
-157 HRSDIYRQAST
+157 
-168 ITMISDWLAYML
+168 
-180 SGELA
+180 
-185 VDPSNA
+185 
-191 GTTGLLDLT
+191 
-200 TRDWKPALLD
+200 
-210 MAGLRADILSPV
+210 
-222 KETGTLLGVVSS
+222 
-234 QAAELCGLKAGT
+234 
-246 PVVVGGGDVQL
+246 VVVEKGSEWLIKNNDS
-257 GCLGLGV
+257 
-264 VRPAQ
+264 
-269 TAVLGGTFWQ
+269 
-279 QVVNLGAP
+279 
-287 VTDPEMNVRVN
+287 
-298 PHVIPGMVQAES
+298 S
-310 ISFFTGLT
+310 IEF
-318 MRWFRDAFCAEEK
+318 
-331 LIAERLGIDTYTLLE
+331 
-346 EMASRVPPGSWGVMP
+346 
-361 IFSDRMRFKTWYHAA
+361 
-376 PSFINLSI
+376 
-384 DPDKCN
+384 
-390 KATLFRALE
+390 
-399 ENAAIVSACNLQ
+399 
-411 QIADFSNQGT
+411 QIGNQGT

-440 GNATGIGTLNVQD
+440 GDATGIGTLNVQD

-464 NGYFGNGTLNIS
+464 NGYFGNGTVNIS

-491 QDGSHGVVNVTD
+491 QAGSHGVVNVTD

-529 NVSREGKVDSG
+529 NVSSEGKVDSG

-594 GYGETGVGN
+594 GYGETGVGK

-624 AGVGNLNISDGG
+624 AGVGNLNISNGG

-727 VGVLGK
+727 VGVLGT

-758 GVVRVDGQN
+758 GDVRVDGQN
-767 SLLETFNMYVG
+767 SLLETFNMNVG

-789 SGTLNVEGGEVYL
+789 NGTLNVEGGEVYL
-802 GVFEPAVGTLNIG
+802 GLFEPAVGTLNIG
-815 AAHGEAAADAGYIT
+815 AAHGEVAADAGFIT

-835 FGSGEGV
+835 FGLGEGV

-867 GKVIHDAGHTVFNA
+867 GKVMHDAGHTVFNA

-950 SSYDKMFGFTHAT
+950 SSSDKIFGFTHAT

-1000 TSVKVGEQSIGGL
+1000 TSVNVGEQSIGGL

-1325 GRGNIANDGLLTL
+1325 GRGNIANDSLLTL

-1355 SATARTDVELDGDNS
+1355 SATASTDVELDGDNS

-1377 IDTGSALSVNEQ
+1377 IDAGSALSVNEQ

-1403 TISTERSWA
+1403 TIATERSWA

-1424 KLGTGILTLNND
+1424 KLGTGILTLNKD

-1491 LRVAKTTIG
+1491 LRVAKTTVG

-1676 LGEPQYTDSLHSQ
+1676 LGEPQYTDSLRVQ
-1689 GSASSMWMRHV
+1689 DSATSMWMRHV
-1700 GGHERSRAGD
+1700 GGHERFRTGD

-1725 GDLAQWSSNA
+1725 GDLAQWSST

-1756 NRVGYKS
+1756 NHVGYKS

-1783 NKTGAY
+1783 NITTLACGGM
-1789 VDSWALYNWFDN
+1789 
-1801 SVSSDNR
+1801 SVCN
-1808 SADDYDSRGVTA
+1808 
-1820 SVEGGYT
+1820 
-1827 FEAGTFS
+1827 
-1834 GSEGTLNT
+1834 
-1842 WYVQPQAQIT
+1842 
-1852 WMGVK
+1852 
-1857 DSDHTRK
+1857 
-1864 DGTRIETEGDG
+1864 
-1875 NVQTRLGVKTYLNSH
+1875 
-1890 HQRDDGKQREFQPYI
+1890 
-1905 EANWINNS
+1905 
-1913 KVYAVKMNGQTVGR
+1913 
-1927 EGARN
+1927 
-1932 LGEVRTG
+1932 
-1939 VEAKVNNNL
+1939 
-1948 SLWGNVGVQLGD
+1948 
-1960 KGYSDTQ
+1960 
-1967 GMLGVK
+1967 
-1973 YSW
+1973 

>member
-1 MARLFTPSESKYYLM
+1 
-16 ALDAGTGSIRAVI
+16 
-29 FDLEGNQIAVGQA
+29 
-42 EWRHLAVP
+42 
-50 DVPGSMEF
+50 
-58 DLNKNWQLACEC
+58 
-70 MRQALHNAGI
+70 
-80 APEYI
+80 
-85 AAVSACS
+85 
-92 MREGIVLYNNE
+92 
-103 GAPIWA
+103 
-109 CANVDARAA
+109 
-118 REVSELKEL
+118 
-127 HNNTFENEVYRATGQ
+127 
-142 TLALSAIPR
+142 
-151 LLWLAH
+151 
-157 HRSDIYRQAST
+157 
-168 ITMISDWLAYML
+168 
-180 SGELA
+180 
-185 VDPSNA
+185 
-191 GTTGLLDLT
+191 
-200 TRDWKPALLD
+200 
-210 MAGLRADILSPV
+210 
-222 KETGTLLGVVSS
+222 
-234 QAAELCGLKAGT
+234 
-246 PVVVGGGDVQL
+246 
-257 GCLGLGV
+257 
-264 VRPAQ
+264 
-269 TAVLGGTFWQ
+269 
-279 QVVNLGAP
+279 
-287 VTDPEMNVRVN
+287 
-298 PHVIPGMVQAES
+298 
-310 ISFFTGLT
+310 
-318 MRWFRDAFCAEEK
+318 
-331 LIAERLGIDTYTLLE
+331 
-346 EMASRVPPGSWGVMP
+346 
-361 IFSDRMRFKTWYHAA
+361 
-376 PSFINLSI
+376 
-384 DPDKCN
+384 
-390 KATLFRALE
+390 
-399 ENAAIVSACNLQ
+399 
-411 QIADFSNQGT
+411 
-421 GEATIR
+421 
-427 EGGLITAENTIIG
+427 
-440 GNATGIGTLNVQD
+440 
-453 QDSVI
+453 
-458 TVRRLY
+458 
-464 NGYFGNGTLNIS
+464 
-476 NNGLINNKEYSLVGV
+476 
-491 QDGSHGVVNVTD
+491 
-503 KGHWNFLGTGEAFR
+503 
-517 YIYIGDAGDGEL
+517 
-529 NVSREGKVDSG
+529 
-540 IITAGMKET
+540 
-549 GTGNITVK
+549 
-557 DKNSVI
+557 
-563 TNLGTNLGY
+563 
-572 DGHGEMNIS
+572 
-581 NEGLV
+581 
-586 VSNGGSSL
+586 
-594 GYGETGVGN
+594 
-603 VSITTG
+603 
-609 GMWEVNKNVYTTIGV
+609 
-624 AGVGNLNISDGG
+624 
-636 KFVSQNIT
+636 
-644 FLGDKASGIGTLN
+644 
-657 LMDATSSFDTV
+657 
-668 GINVGNFGSGIVN
+668 
-681 VSNGATLN
+681 
-689 STGYGFIG
+689 
-697 GNASGKGIVNISTD
+697 
-711 SLWNLKTSST
+711 
-721 NAQLLQ
+721 
-727 VGVLGK
+727 
-733 GELNITTGGI
+733 
-743 VKARDTQIALNDKSK
+743 
-758 GVVRVDGQN
+758 
-767 SLLETFNMYVG
+767 
-778 TSGTGTLTLTN
+778 
-789 SGTLNVEGGEVYL
+789 L

-815 AAHGEAAADAGYIT
+815 AAHGEAAADAGFIT

-867 GKVIHDAGHTVFNA
+867 GKVIHDAGHTVFNV

-950 SSYDKMFGFTHAT
+950 SSSDKIFGFTHAT

-1325 GRGNIANDGLLTL
+1325 GRGNIANNGLLTL

-1412 MTHSISGSGDVT
+1412 MTHSISG
-1424 KLGTGILTLNND
+1424 
-1436 SAAYQGTTD
+1436 
-1445 IVGGEIAFGSD
+1445 
-1456 SAINMASQHI
+1456 
-1466 NIHNSGVMSGNV
+1466 
-1478 TTAGDVNVMPGGT
+1478 
-1491 LRVAKTTIG
+1491 
-1500 GNLENGG
+1500 
-1507 TVQMNSE
+1507 
-1514 GGKPG
+1514 
-1519 NVLTVNGN
+1519 
-1527 YTGNNGLMTFNAT
+1527 
-1540 LGGDNSPTD
+1540 
-1549 KMNVKGDTQGN
+1549 
-1560 TRVRVDNIGGVG
+1560 
-1572 AQTVNGIELIEVGG
+1572 
-1586 NSAGNFALTTG
+1586 
-1597 TVEAGAYVYTLA
+1597 
-1609 KGKGN
+1609 
-1614 DEKNWYLTSKWDGVT
+1614 
-1629 PADTPDPINN
+1629 
-1639 PPVVDPEGPSV
+1639 
-1650 YRPEAG
+1650 
-1656 SYISNIAAANSLFSH
+1656 
-1671 RLHDR
+1671 
-1676 LGEPQYTDSLHSQ
+1676 
-1689 GSASSMWMRHV
+1689 
-1700 GGHERSRAGD
+1700 
-1710 GQLNTQANRYVLQLG
+1710 
-1725 GDLAQWSSNA
+1725 
-1735 QDRWHL
+1735 
-1741 GVMAGYANQHSNTQS
+1741 
-1756 NRVGYKS
+1756 
-1763 DGRISGYSAGLY
+1763 
-1775 ATWYQNDA
+1775 
-1783 NKTGAY
+1783 
-1789 VDSWALYNWFDN
+1789 
-1801 SVSSDNR
+1801 NR

>member
-1 MARLFTPSESKYYLM
+1 MNRIY
-16 ALDAGTGSIRAVI
+16 RVI
-29 FDLEGNQIAVGQA
+29 WNCTLQVFQ
-42 EWRHLAVP
+42 
-50 DVPGSMEF
+50 
-58 DLNKNWQLACEC
+58 
-70 MRQALHNAGI
+70 
-80 APEYI
+80 
-85 AAVSACS
+85 ACS
-92 MREGIVLYNNE
+92 ELTRRAGKTSTVNLRKSSGLTTKFSRLTLGVL
-103 GAPIWA
+103 
-109 CANVDARAA
+109 
-118 REVSELKEL
+118 
-127 HNNTFENEVYRATGQ
+127 
-142 TLALSAIPR
+142 LALSGSASGASLEVDNDQITNIDTDVAYDAY
-151 LLWLAH
+151 LVGWYGTGVLNILAGGN
-157 HRSDIYRQAST
+157 ASLTT
-168 ITMISDWLAYML
+168 ITTSVIGANEDS
-180 SGELA
+180 E
-185 VDPSNA
+185 
-191 GTTGLLDLT
+191 GT
-200 TRDWKPALLD
+200 
-210 MAGLRADILSPV
+210 V
-222 KETGTLLGVVSS
+222 N
-234 QAAELCGLKAGT
+234 
-246 PVVVGGGDVQL
+246 
-257 GCLGLGV
+257 
-264 VRPAQ
+264 
-269 TAVLGGTFWQ
+269 VLGGTWRLYDSGNNARPLNVGQSGTGTLNIKQKGHVDGGYLRLGSSTGGVGTVNVEGEDSVLTTELFEIGSYGTGSLNITDKGYVTSSIVAILGYQ
-279 QVVNLGAP
+279 AGSNGQVVVEKGGEWLIKNN
-287 VTDPEMNVRVN
+287 DS
-298 PHVIPGMVQAES
+298 S
-310 ISFFTGLT
+310 IEF
-318 MRWFRDAFCAEEK
+318 
-331 LIAERLGIDTYTLLE
+331 
-346 EMASRVPPGSWGVMP
+346 
-361 IFSDRMRFKTWYHAA
+361 
-376 PSFINLSI
+376 
-384 DPDKCN
+384 
-390 KATLFRALE
+390 
-399 ENAAIVSACNLQ
+399 
-411 QIADFSNQGT
+411 QIGNQGM

-427 EGGLITAENTIIG
+427 EGGLVTAENTIIG
-440 GNATGIGTLNVQD
+440 GNATGVGTLNVQD

-464 NGYFGNGTLNIS
+464 NGYFGNGAVNIS

-491 QDGSHGVVNVTD
+491 EDGSHGVVNVTD
-503 KGHWNFLGTGEAFR
+503 KGHWSFLGTGEAFR

-594 GYGETGVGN
+594 GYGENGVGN

-657 LMDATSSFDTV
+657 LMDGTSSFDTV

-727 VGVLGK
+727 VGVLGT

-758 GVVRVDGQN
+758 GDVRVDGQN

-900 HTADGVTGM
+900 
-909 GSSEVTIASPGTLD
+909 
-923 ILASTNS
+923 
-930 AGDYTL
+930 
-936 TNALKGDGLMRVQL
+936 
-950 SSYDKMFGFTHAT
+950 
-963 GTEFAGVAQLKDST
+963 
-977 FTLERDNTAALT
+977 
-989 HAMLQSDSENT
+989 
-1000 TSVKVGEQSIGGL
+1000 
-1013 AMNGGTLIFDTDIP
+1013 
-1027 AATLAEGYISV
+1027 
-1038 DTLVVGAGD
+1038 
-1047 YTWKGRNYQVN
+1047 
-1058 GTGDVLIDVPKPWND
+1058 
-1073 PMANNPLTTLN
+1073 
-1084 LLEHDDSHVGVQ
+1084 
-1096 LVKAQTVIGS
+1096 
-1106 GGSLTLRD
+1106 
-1114 LQGDEVEADKTL
+1114 
-1126 HIAQNGTVVAEGD
+1126 
-1139 YGFRLT
+1139 
-1145 TAPGD
+1145 
-1150 GLYVNYGLKALNI
+1150 
-1163 HGGQKL
+1163 
-1169 TLAEHGGAYGATAD
+1169 HGGAYGATAD

-1445 IVGGEIAFGSD
+1445 IVGG
-1456 SAINMASQHI
+1456 
-1466 NIHNSGVMSGNV
+1466 GNCF
-1478 TTAGDVNVMPGGT
+1478 
-1491 LRVAKTTIG
+1491 R
-1500 GNLENGG
+1500 
-1507 TVQMNSE
+1507 
-1514 GGKPG
+1514 
-1519 NVLTVNGN
+1519 
-1527 YTGNNGLMTFNAT
+1527 F
-1540 LGGDNSPTD
+1540 
-1549 KMNVKGDTQGN
+1549 
-1560 TRVRVDNIGGVG
+1560 
-1572 AQTVNGIELIEVGG
+1572 
-1586 NSAGNFALTTG
+1586 
-1597 TVEAGAYVYTLA
+1597 
-1609 KGKGN
+1609 
-1614 DEKNWYLTSKWDGVT
+1614 
-1629 PADTPDPINN
+1629 
-1639 PPVVDPEGPSV
+1639 
-1650 YRPEAG
+1650 
-1656 SYISNIAAANSLFSH
+1656 
-1671 RLHDR
+1671 RLCH
-1676 LGEPQYTDSLHSQ
+1676 
-1689 GSASSMWMRHV
+1689 
-1700 GGHERSRAGD
+1700 
-1710 GQLNTQANRYVLQLG
+1710 
-1725 GDLAQWSSNA
+1725 
-1735 QDRWHL
+1735 
-1741 GVMAGYANQHSNTQS
+1741 
-1756 NRVGYKS
+1756 
-1763 DGRISGYSAGLY
+1763 
-1775 ATWYQNDA
+1775 
-1783 NKTGAY
+1783 
-1789 VDSWALYNWFDN
+1789 
-1801 SVSSDNR
+1801 
-1808 SADDYDSRGVTA
+1808 
-1820 SVEGGYT
+1820 
-1827 FEAGTFS
+1827 
-1834 GSEGTLNT
+1834 
-1842 WYVQPQAQIT
+1842 
-1852 WMGVK
+1852 
-1857 DSDHTRK
+1857 
-1864 DGTRIETEGDG
+1864 
-1875 NVQTRLGVKTYLNSH
+1875 
-1890 HQRDDGKQREFQPYI
+1890 
-1905 EANWINNS
+1905 
-1913 KVYAVKMNGQTVGR
+1913 
-1927 EGARN
+1927 
-1932 LGEVRTG
+1932 
-1939 VEAKVNNNL
+1939 
-1948 SLWGNVGVQLGD
+1948 
-1960 KGYSDTQ
+1960 
-1967 GMLGVK
+1967 
-1973 YSW
+1973 